1 MGAADIDHLEVEIEA
16 SAVKANRALDALVS
30 KLEKL
35 SSSVGKINGS
45 DLTGFANGIEKICKA
60 SSGMSNIKT
69 SDFTRLSSNI
79 QKIASINTASINA
92 TSSALGVMAK
102 QLSSFSAA
110 STNASAISE
119 FAKNISK
126 LGNKGVTSAMANMP
140 KFATAFNQMMVTISK
155 APQMSK
161 NIIDM
166 TNALANLA
174 QGLKGTQSAAS
185 QTGGSASK
193 LSKVLNTLTTST
205 QKSGRSFKSFSQIAG
220 SFYANFFMIAR
231 GIQKAWKSVTSSMD
245 YVETFNYWNVAI
257 DKIGTEFGKQFEQYG
272 YDSAEAYANSFSE
285 RIKSLT
291 LKMTGYSIGDS
302 GDLTLTGNKNLGLDP
317 EQLMNYQAKIVSVT
331 NAVGLCGET
340 STNTAKAL
348 SMLAAD
354 MSSYTN
360 EDLSSVMTNFQ
371 SGLIGQ
377 SRALYKF
384 GIDIT
389 NATLQQY
396 AYNLGVT
403 KSLSAMTQAEK
414 MQLRLIAILDQSKV
428 AWGDQANTLGSVA
441 NQYRITKQQISNL
454 ARTIGNL
461 FLPIVKNVLPV
472 INAMVMALNR
482 LFTTLGFHF
491 FGSNWLKDLQDG
503 TSKGYGS
510 GLEDLGDDA
519 DDAADSLG
527 NAANAAKKLKDVT
540 LGIDELNINDPTSGS
555 GSSSGSGSGA
565 GGGVDL
571 SGAIADALKDYET
584 VWDKAFAESENKA
597 QKIADAI
604 CSAFKRGDYEGIGTY
619 ISNGISSALEKINW
633 ESVYGVA
640 RDFGTGLA
648 QFLNGLITPRLF
660 GDVGMTIAG
669 ALNTAIYTAL
679 SFGEAFDWKNLG
691 NSIASGINN
700 FFSTFDFKAAGKA
713 LNTFV
718 KGLKDAIKEAIK
730 KVKWKDVFDGIKDF
744 LSELDVDTVAILI
757 GAFALKYAGKV
768 LTSTLF
774 KETIASLIAN
784 KFAGAFGASS
794 VTSMLSYI
802 IPITV
807 SLAVGIASVKIGKDS
822 LDKANDEFKKSL
834 ESESFSDGFSTG
846 VKTTLN
852 PFGWIDAIGGGIISG
867 QPDLEWLKDMP
878 NQEDYKNLDDYN
890 KALDNF
896 NKNLEETNGQFSG
909 GFSLKEWVDEW
920 KALNGLDDV
929 DLHAEVVLPNLQDK
943 VRELKDNLNE
953 AWGNFKF
960 NLSVEIDNI
969 KEKLSQK
976 WGEAQQYAED
986 NIFPWFTKEKWV
998 EIGNGIKDGLSEKW
1012 NEFST
1017 WWSETGIVVWWDE
1030 NVAPWFT
1037 KEKWNELG
1045 DNVKNGLSEKW
1056 NEFDTWWTGTGF
1068 YKWWNS
1074 DVTPWFTKEKW
1085 ATFGTN
1091 IKNSLSDKWNEF
1103 SNWWENT
1110 GFYKWWN
1117 DRVKPKFTK
1126 ERWTFSGIKD
1136 GIEQAFNNAIAGAKQ
1151 IWNRFANWINDKLSF
1166 SWNAVVVAGREL
1178 VPAGNINLGRIPT
1191 FAEGGFPETGQLFMA
1206 RENGIN
1212 EMVGQIG
1219 NRNAVVNNDQIVE
1232 AVSIGVSQG
1241 VADAVGQILSPYLS
1255 QIAQNTREV
1264 ADKDMSV
1271 NIGDRD
1277 IARANIRGQ
1286 RAMGLTLR
1294 TT

>member
-1 MGAADIDHLEVEIEA
+1 MGAADIDRLEVEIEA
-16 SAVKANRALDALVS
+16 SAVKANRALDAFIS

-126 LGNKGVTSAMANMP
+126 LGNKGVTNAMANMP
-140 KFATAFNQMMVTISK
+140 KFATAFNQMMTTISK

-193 LSKVLNTLTTST
+193 LSKLFNTLTTST
-205 QKSGRSFKSFSQIAG
+205 QKSGRSFKSFAQIAG

-231 GIQKAWKSVTSSMD
+231 GIQKAWKSVMSSMD

-272 YDSAEAYANSFSE
+272 YDSAEAYANSFSD

-403 KSLSAMTQAEK
+403 KSLSAMSQSEK

-461 FLPIVKNVLPV
+461 LLPIVKNVLPV
-472 INAMVMALNR
+472 VNAMVMALNR

-503 TSKGYGS
+503 TSKGYGT
-510 GLEDLGDDA
+510 GLEDLGEDA
-519 DDAADSLG
+519 DDAAGSLG
-527 NAANAAKKLKDVT
+527 SAANAAKKLKDVT

-555 GSSSGSGSGA
+555 GSSGSGSGA
-565 GGGVDL
+565 GGGIDL

-633 ESVYGVA
+633 GSVYSVA
-640 RDFGTGLA
+640 NNFGAGFA
-648 QFLNGLITPRLF
+648 QFLNGLITPMLF
-660 GDVGMTIAG
+660 GDVGTTIAG

-679 SFGEAFDWKNLG
+679 SFGEEFDWTNLG
-691 NSIASGINN
+691 DSIASGINN
-700 FFSTFDFKAAGKA
+700 FFSTFDFASAADTVNTWAKGLFETVKAAVANIDWWEVYSGINDFLKNIDISTVAIVIGALTIKKIGSIIIEAHIFKAIASVIGAGISSSIAAVISSKLGLDIAKGAGLSTAFLELGKRMGNTFMAGFKA
-713 LNTFV
+713 LFGSEAATSALAFINPIIIAITGITSVIGGAITAVVNFFAMWKDGFSWLNEALMGLGIGIAAIGAVILGVSAPIAGIVAVAVAAAATVAIAV
-718 KGLKDAIKEAIK
+718 KGHWSEI
-730 KVKWKDVFDGIKDF
+730 KDVFSKAASWFNDNVVSPIASFFKGLWDNVSGYFKNLWSDITGIWQTASGWYSDNVIEPIVSFFSGLATRIQQLFEGLWLVVQAVWMVASSWFNENVTTPIVNYFKGLWEKVSGYFSQLWNNVKGIWLVASGWFNNTVVVPVANYFKGLWEKVGGYFSTLWEDVKSVWSKVSDWFSNNVIQPIERLFSNLWLGIKRG
-744 LSELDVDTVAILI
+744 LI
-757 GAFALKYAGKV
+757 G
-768 LTSTLF
+768 
-774 KETIASLIAN
+774 TINA
-784 KFAGAFGASS
+784 
-794 VTSMLSYI
+794 
-802 IPITV
+802 
-807 SLAVGIASVKIGKDS
+807 
-822 LDKANDEFKKSL
+822 
-834 ESESFSDGFSTG
+834 
-846 VKTTLN
+846 
-852 PFGWIDAIGGGIISG
+852 AIGGIESGINSIVNGVNSIISG
-867 QPDLEWLKDMP
+867 FNRVAAWGASVVG
-878 NQEDYKNLDDYN
+878 KNY
-890 KALDNF
+890 
-896 NKNLEETNGQFSG
+896 G
-909 GFSLKEWVDEW
+909 G
-920 KALNGLDDV
+920 V
-929 DLHAEVVLPNLQDK
+929 DLV
-943 VRELKDNLNE
+943 
-953 AWGNFKF
+953 
-960 NLSVEIDNI
+960 
-969 KEKLSQK
+969 
-976 WGEAQQYAED
+976 
-986 NIFPWFTKEKWV
+986 
-998 EIGNGIKDGLSEKW
+998 
-1012 NEFST
+1012 
-1017 WWSETGIVVWWDE
+1017 
-1030 NVAPWFT
+1030 
-1037 KEKWNELG
+1037 
-1045 DNVKNGLSEKW
+1045 
-1056 NEFDTWWTGTGF
+1056 
-1068 YKWWNS
+1068 S
-1074 DVTPWFTKEKW
+1074 DV
-1085 ATFGTN
+1085 
-1091 IKNSLSDKWNEF
+1091 
-1103 SNWWENT
+1103 
-1110 GFYKWWN
+1110 
-1117 DRVKPKFTK
+1117 
-1126 ERWTFSGIKD
+1126 
-1136 GIEQAFNNAIAGAKQ
+1136 
-1151 IWNRFANWINDKLSF
+1151 SF
-1166 SWNAVVVAGREL
+1166 
-1178 VPAGNINLGRIPT
+1178 GRIPMY
-1191 FAEGGFPETGQLFMA
+1191 ADGGLPETGQLFIA
-1206 RENGIN
+1206 REKGLN
-1212 EMVGQIG
+1212 EYVGHIG
-1219 NRNAVVNNDQIVE
+1219 NQPVVANNDQIVQS
-1232 AVSIGVSQG
+1232 VSMG
-1241 VADAVGQILSPYLS
+1241 VAEGVASAVEQILAPYLA
-1255 QIAQNTREV
+1255 QIVQNTREA

>member
-1 MGAADIDHLEVEIEA
+1 MGAADIDRLEVEIEA
-16 SAVKANRALDALVS
+16 SAVKANRALDAFIS

-69 SDFTRLSSNI
+69 SDFTRLSKNI
-79 QKIASINTASINA
+79 EKIASINTASINA

-140 KFATAFNQMMVTISK
+140 KFATAFNQMMTTISK

-193 LSKVLNTLTTST
+193 LSRLLNTLTAST
-205 QKSGRSFKSFSQIAG
+205 QKSGRSFKSFAQIAG
-220 SFYANFFMIAR
+220 SFYANFFMVAR
-231 GIQKAWKSVTSSMD
+231 GIQKAWKSVMSSMD

-272 YDSAEAYANSFSE
+272 YDSAEAYANSFAG
-285 RIKSLT
+285 RLKTLT
-291 LKMTGYSIGDS
+291 LKMTGYEIGDV
-302 GDLTLTGNKNLGLDP
+302 GDLSLTGNKNLGLDP

-461 FLPIVKNVLPV
+461 LLPIVKNVLPV
-472 INAMVMALNR
+472 VNAMVMALNR

-503 TSKGYGS
+503 TSKGYGT
-510 GLEDLGDDA
+510 GLEDLGEDA

-527 NAANAAKKLKDVT
+527 SAANAAKKLKDVT

-555 GSSSGSGSGA
+555 DSSGSGSGA

-633 ESVYGVA
+633 GSVYGVA
-640 RDFGTGLA
+640 SNFGTGFA

-660 GDVGMTIAG
+660 GNVGMTIAG

-679 SFGEAFDWKNLG
+679 SFGETFDWNNLG
-691 NSIASGINN
+691 ESIASGIND
-700 FFSTFDFKAAGKA
+700 FFSTFDFTSAAETVNTWAKGLFETVKAAVA
-713 LNTFV
+713 NIDWWEV
-718 KGLKDAIKEAIK
+718 YS
-730 KVKWKDVFDGIKDF
+730 GINDF
-744 LSELDVDTVAILI
+744 FKNIDISTVAIVIGALTIKKIGKVVLANGIIKSIGSLI
-757 GAFALKYAGKV
+757 GALIHDVPIAISGIKILSAGG
-768 LTSTLF
+768 LL
-774 KETIASLIAN
+774 KETGIFTKLANAIALAAGGAGTLHESLIAI
-784 KFAGAFGASS
+784 FGTVSTIIAG
-794 VTSMLSYI
+794 VTSVI
-802 IPITV
+802 GGAITAV
-807 SLAVGIASVKIGKDS
+807 VNFFAMWKDGFSWLNEILMNVGIAIAAIGAVILGVAAAPAAIAAAVVAAVATIAVVVKEHWTEICDTFSKAGKWFGTNVITPITTFFQNLWENVSGYFNNLWSDISGVWKSVSGW
-822 LDKANDEFKKSL
+822 
-834 ESESFSDGFSTG
+834 FSDNVIEPIVSFFTGLATRVQQIFEGLWIIIQAVWCVVSTVFDTLIVQPIANLISNLSSLISTVANTVWGIIKGIWGIVAG
-846 VKTTLN
+846 VFTTYVATPISNIVTTLSKT
-852 PFGWIDAIGGGIISG
+852 IKTI
-867 QPDLEWLKDMP
+867 
-878 NQEDYKNLDDYN
+878 
-890 KALDNF
+890 
-896 NKNLEETNGQFSG
+896 
-909 GFSLKEWVDEW
+909 
-920 KALNGLDDV
+920 
-929 DLHAEVVLPNLQDK
+929 
-943 VRELKDNLNE
+943 
-953 AWGNFKF
+953 
-960 NLSVEIDNI
+960 LST
-969 KEKLSQK
+969 L
-976 WGEAQQYAED
+976 W
-986 NIFPWFTKEKWV
+986 
-998 EIGNGIKDGLSEKW
+998 NGIKSVM
-1012 NEFST
+1012 ST
-1017 WWSETGIVVWWDE
+1017 AANIVSSYV
-1030 NVAPWFT
+1030 
-1037 KEKWNELG
+1037 
-1045 DNVKNGLSEKW
+1045 
-1056 NEFDTWWTGTGF
+1056 
-1068 YKWWNS
+1068 
-1074 DVTPWFTKEKW
+1074 VTPIEKAFNLLW
-1085 ATFGTN
+1085 KAISAGVVGAMNSVIARIESTINWIIDGVNN
-1091 IKNSLSDKWNEF
+1091 IIGKFNTVVSFAAKITG
-1103 SNWWENT
+1103 SNW
-1110 GFYKWWN
+1110 GGV
-1117 DRVKPKFTK
+1117 DLVP
-1126 ERWTFSGIKD
+1126 GIK
-1136 GIEQAFNNAIAGAKQ
+1136 IP
-1151 IWNRFANWINDKLSF
+1151 RFAD
-1166 SWNAVVVAGREL
+1166 
-1178 VPAGNINLGRIPT
+1178 
-1191 FAEGGFPETGQLFMA
+1191 GGFPETGELFMA
-1206 RENGIN
+1206 RENGLN
-1212 EMVGQIG
+1212 ELVGRIG
-1219 NRNAVVNNDQIVE
+1219 NHHAVANNDQIV
-1232 AVSIGVSQG
+1232 AGITSGVYQ
-1241 VADAVGQILSPYLS
+1241 ANEE
-1255 QIAQNTREV
+1255 QNALLREQNSLLRQLLE
-1264 ADKDMSV
+1264 KDMSV
-1271 NIGDRD
+1271 NLGDRD
-1277 IARANIRGQ
+1277 IARANVRGQ

>member
-1 MGAADIDHLEVEIEA
+1 MGAADIDRLEVEIEA
-16 SAVKANRALDALVS
+16 SAVKANRALDAFIS

-60 SSGMSNIKT
+60 SSGMSNINT
-69 SDFTRLSSNI
+69 SDFTSLSENI
-79 QKIASINTASINA
+79 KKIASINTASINS
-92 TSSALGVMAK
+92 TSSALGMMAK
-102 QLSSFSAA
+102 QLSSFNAV

-126 LGNKGVTSAMANMP
+126 LGNKGVTNAMANMP
-140 KFATAFNQMMVTISK
+140 KFATAFDQMMTTISK

-193 LSKVLNTLTTST
+193 LSKLFNTLTAST
-205 QKSGRSFKSFSQIAG
+205 QKSGRSFKSFAQIAG

-231 GIQKAWKSVTSSMD
+231 GIQKAWKSVMSSMD

-272 YDSAEAYANSFSE
+272 YDSAEAYANSFSD

-302 GDLTLTGNKNLGLDP
+302 GDLSLTGNKNLGLDP

-461 FLPIVKNVLPV
+461 LLPIVKNVLPV

-503 TSKGYGS
+503 TSKGYGT
-510 GLEDLGDDA
+510 GLEDLGEDA

-527 NAANAAKKLKDVT
+527 SAANAAKKLKDVT

-555 GSSSGSGSGA
+555 GSSGSGSGA

-633 ESVYGVA
+633 GSVYGVA
-640 RDFGTGLA
+640 NNFGTGFA

-679 SFGEAFDWKNLG
+679 SFGETFDWNNLG
-691 NSIASGINN
+691 DSIAEGINK
-700 FFSTFDFKAAGKA
+700 FFSTFDFASAAEAVNTWAKGLFGTVKAAVANIDWWEVYSGINDFFK
-713 LNTFV
+713 N
-718 KGLKDAIKEAIK
+718 I
-730 KVKWKDVFDGIKDF
+730 DV
-744 LSELDVDTVAILI
+744 STVAIVI
-757 GAFALKYAGKV
+757 GA
-768 LTSTLF
+768 LTIKKIGSIIIEAHIF
-774 KETIASLIAN
+774 KTIASVIGAEISSSIAAVISSKLGLDIAKGSGLSTAFLELGKRMGSTFMKGFKALFGSEASTSALASIN
-784 KFAGAFGASS
+784 PIITAITGITSIIGGAITAVVNFFAMWKDGFSWLNEILMNVGIAIAAIGAVILGVAAAPAAIAAAVVAAVATIAIVVKEHWSEICDTFSKAGEWFGTNVITPITTYFQDLWKNVSGYFNNLWSDISGIWKS
-794 VTSMLSYI
+794 VSGWFSDNVIEPIVSFFTGLATRVQQIFEGLWI
-802 IPITV
+802 IIQAVWITV
-807 SLAVGIASVKIGKDS
+807 SEIFNTYVVTPIMELVQTLSDVITTIANVLWQTIQ
-822 LDKANDEFKKSL
+822 
-834 ESESFSDGFSTG
+834 
-846 VKTTLN
+846 TT
-852 PFGWIDAIGGGIISG
+852 WGIIAG
-867 QPDLEWLKDMP
+867 VFQT
-878 NQEDYKNLDDYN
+878 Y
-890 KALDNF
+890 
-896 NKNLEETNGQFSG
+896 
-909 GFSLKEWVDEW
+909 
-920 KALNGLDDV
+920 
-929 DLHAEVVLPNLQDK
+929 VVTPISNIIQTMCTTIK
-943 VRELKDNLNE
+943 TV
-953 AWGNFKF
+953 
-960 NLSVEIDNI
+960 LST
-969 KEKLSQK
+969 L
-976 WGEAQQYAED
+976 W
-986 NIFPWFTKEKWV
+986 
-998 EIGNGIKDGLSEKW
+998 NGIKSIMLTVS
-1012 NEFST
+1012 
-1017 WWSETGIVVWWDE
+1017 GIVTTYVIT
-1030 NVAPWFT
+1030 P
-1037 KEKWNELG
+1037 
-1045 DNVKNGLSEKW
+1045 
-1056 NEFDTWWTGTGF
+1056 
-1068 YKWWNS
+1068 
-1074 DVTPWFTKEKW
+1074 VTNAF
-1085 ATFGTN
+1085 
-1091 IKNSLSDKWNEF
+1091 NSLWSAIKAGVVGAMNSVIAGIE
-1103 SNWWENT
+1103 SAINWI
-1110 GFYKWWN
+1110 
-1117 DRVKPKFTK
+1117 V
-1126 ERWTFSGIKD
+1126 D
-1136 GIEQAFNNAIAGAKQ
+1136 GINKIIGGFNKVVSWAAK
-1151 IWNRFANWINDKLSF
+1151 
-1166 SWNAVVVAGREL
+1166 VAEVDWGGVDL
-1178 VPAGNINLGRIPT
+1178 VPNVSLGRISMY
-1191 FAEGGFPETGQLFMA
+1191 ADGGLPETGELFVA
-1206 RENGIN
+1206 RENGLN

-1219 NRNAVVNNDQIVE
+1219 NHHAVANNDQIV
-1232 AVSIGVSQG
+1232 AGITSGVYQ
-1241 VADAVGQILSPYLS
+1241 ANEE
-1255 QIAQNTREV
+1255 QNALLREQNSLLRQLLE
-1264 ADKDMSV
+1264 KDMSV

-1286 RAMGLTLR
+1286 RAMGLILK

>member
-1 MGAADIDHLEVEIEA
+1 MGAADIDRLEVEVEA
-16 SAVKANRALDALVS
+16 SAVKANRALDAFIS

-60 SSGMSNIKT
+60 SSGMSDIKPNNFNKLAESVKTISGMSSIGMVKTALNMRIFASGMNKIGTISQNAKDLGNVANNIAK
-69 SDFTRLSSNI
+69 
-79 QKIASINTASINA
+79 
-92 TSSALGVMAK
+92 LGG
-102 QLSSFSAA
+102 
-110 STNASAISE
+110 
-119 FAKNISK
+119 KNIEK
-126 LGNKGVTSAMANMP
+126 AIDNMP
-140 KFATAFNQMMVTISK
+140 KFATALNQMMTTISK

-193 LSKVLNTLTTST
+193 LSKVLNTLTAST
-205 QKSGRSFKSFSQIAG
+205 QKSGRSFKSLVQIAG
-220 SFYANFFMIAR
+220 SFYANFFMVAR
-231 GIQKAWKSVTSSMD
+231 GIQKAWKSVMSSMD

-272 YDSAEAYANSFSE
+272 YDSAEAYANSFAG
-285 RIKSLT
+285 RLKTLT
-291 LKMTGYSIGDS
+291 LKMTGYEIGDV
-302 GDLTLTGNKNLGLDP
+302 GDLSLTGNKNLGLDP

-360 EDLSSVMTNFQ
+360 GDLSSVMTNFQ

-403 KSLSAMTQAEK
+403 KSLSAMSQAEK

-461 FLPIVKNVLPV
+461 LLPIVKNVLPV
-472 INAMVMALNR
+472 VNAMVMALNR

-503 TSKGYGS
+503 TSKGYGT
-510 GLEDLGDDA
+510 GLEDLGEDA

-527 NAANAAKKLKDVT
+527 SAANAAKKLKDVT

-555 GSSSGSGSGA
+555 GSSGSGSGA

-619 ISNGISSALEKINW
+619 ISNGISSALEKIDW

-660 GDVGMTIAG
+660 GNVGMTIAG

-679 SFGEAFDWKNLG
+679 SFGETFDFANLG
-691 NSIASGINN
+691 QSIASGIND
-700 FFSTFDFKAAGKA
+700 FFSTFDFASAAETF
-713 LNTFV
+713 NTWA
-718 KGLKDAIKEAIK
+718 KGLFET
-730 KVKWKDVFDGIKDF
+730 VKTAVANIDWWEVYSGINDF
-744 LSELDVDTVAILI
+744 FKNIDISTVAIII
-757 GAFALKYAGKV
+757 GA
-768 LTSTLF
+768 LTIKKIGSIIIEAHIF
-774 KETIASLIAN
+774 KTIASVIGAEISSSIAAVISSKLGLDIAKGAGLSTAFLELGKRMGN
-784 KFAGAFGASS
+784 TFMKGFKALFGSEAATSALASINPIITAITGITSIIGGAITAVVNFFAMWKDGFSWLNEIL
-794 VTSMLSYI
+794 MN
-802 IPITV
+802 
-807 SLAVGIASVKIGKDS
+807 VGIAIAAIGAVILGVAAAPAAIAAAVVAAVATIAVVVKEHWSEICDTFSKVGEWFGTNVITPITTYFQDLWKNVSGYFSNLWSDISGIWQSVSGW
-822 LDKANDEFKKSL
+822 
-834 ESESFSDGFSTG
+834 FSDNVIEPIVSFFTG
-846 VKTTLN
+846 LATRVQQIFEGLWIIIQAVWIIVSDIFNTYIVTPIAELVQTLSDGIATIAN
-852 PFGWIDAIGGGIISG
+852 ALWQTIQETWGIISG
-867 QPDLEWLKDMP
+867 VFQTYVATPISNIIQTMCTTIK
-878 NQEDYKNLDDYN
+878 
-890 KALDNF
+890 
-896 NKNLEETNGQFSG
+896 TI
-909 GFSLKEWVDEW
+909 
-920 KALNGLDDV
+920 
-929 DLHAEVVLPNLQDK
+929 
-943 VRELKDNLNE
+943 
-953 AWGNFKF
+953 
-960 NLSVEIDNI
+960 LST
-969 KEKLSQK
+969 L
-976 WGEAQQYAED
+976 W
-986 NIFPWFTKEKWV
+986 
-998 EIGNGIKDGLSEKW
+998 NGIKSIMLTVS
-1012 NEFST
+1012 
-1017 WWSETGIVVWWDE
+1017 GIVKTYVIT
-1030 NVAPWFT
+1030 P
-1037 KEKWNELG
+1037 
-1045 DNVKNGLSEKW
+1045 
-1056 NEFDTWWTGTGF
+1056 
-1068 YKWWNS
+1068 
-1074 DVTPWFTKEKW
+1074 VTNAF
-1085 ATFGTN
+1085 
-1091 IKNSLSDKWNEF
+1091 NSLWNA
-1103 SNWWENT
+1103 
-1110 GFYKWWN
+1110 
-1117 DRVKPKFTK
+1117 
-1126 ERWTFSGIKD
+1126 IKAGVVGAMNAVIA
-1136 GIEQAFNNAIAGAKQ
+1136 GIESAI
-1151 IWNRFANWINDKLSF
+1151 NWIVNGINTIIGGFNKVV
-1166 SWNAVVVAGREL
+1166 SWAAKVAEVDWGGVDL
-1178 VPAGNINLGRIPT
+1178 VPNVSLGRISMY
-1191 FAEGGFPETGQLFMA
+1191 ADGGLPETGELFMA
-1206 RENGIN
+1206 RENGLN
-1212 EMVGQIG
+1212 EMVGRIG
-1219 NRNAVVNNDQIVE
+1219 NRNTVANNDQIVE

-1271 NIGDRD
+1271 NIGDKD

-1286 RAMGLTLR
+1286 RAMGLMLR

>member
-1 MGAADIDHLEVEIEA
+1 MGAADIDRLEVEIEA
-16 SAVKANRALDALVS
+16 SAVKANRALDAFIS

-205 QKSGRSFKSFSQIAG
+205 QKSGRSFKSFAQIAG

-231 GIQKAWKSVTSSMD
+231 GIQKAWKSVMSSMD

-272 YDSAEAYANSFSE
+272 YDSAEAYANSFAG
-285 RIKSLT
+285 RLKTLT
-291 LKMTGYSIGDS
+291 LKMTGYEIGDV
-302 GDLTLTGNKNLGLDP
+302 GDLSLTGNKNLGLDP

-340 STNTAKAL
+340 STNTAKTL

-461 FLPIVKNVLPV
+461 LLPIVKNVLPV

-503 TSKGYGS
+503 TSKGYGT
-510 GLEDLGDDA
+510 GLEDLGEDA
-519 DDAADSLG
+519 DNAADSLG
-527 NAANAAKKLKDVT
+527 SAANAAKKLKDVT

-555 GSSSGSGSGA
+555 GSSGSGSGA

-633 ESVYGVA
+633 GSVYGVA
-640 RDFGTGLA
+640 RDFGSGFA

-660 GDVGMTIAG
+660 GNVGTTIAG

-679 SFGEAFDWKNLG
+679 SFGETFDFANLG
-691 NSIASGINN
+691 QSIASGINN
-700 FFSTFDFKAAGKA
+700 FFSTFDFASAAETVNTWAKGLFETVKAAVANIDWWEVYSGINDFFK
-713 LNTFV
+713 N
-718 KGLKDAIKEAIK
+718 I
-730 KVKWKDVFDGIKDF
+730 DV
-744 LSELDVDTVAILI
+744 STVAIII
-757 GAFALKYAGKV
+757 GA
-768 LTSTLF
+768 LTIKKIGSIIIEAHIF
-774 KETIASLIAN
+774 KTIASVIGAEISSSIAAVISSKLGLDIAKGAGLSTAFLELGKRMGN
-784 KFAGAFGASS
+784 TFMAGFKALFGSEAATSALAFINPIITAITGITSIIGGAITAVVNFFAMWKDGFSWLNEILMNVGIAIAAIGAVILGVAAAPAAIAAAVVAAVATIAIVVKEHWSEICDTFSKAAEWFGTNVITPITTYFQDLWKNVSGYFSNLWSDISGIWQS
-794 VTSMLSYI
+794 VSGWFSDNVIEPIVSFFTGLATRVQQIFEGLWI
-802 IPITV
+802 IIQAVWITV
-807 SLAVGIASVKIGKDS
+807 SEIFNTYVVTPIMELVQTLSDVITTIANVLWQTIQ
-822 LDKANDEFKKSL
+822 
-834 ESESFSDGFSTG
+834 
-846 VKTTLN
+846 TT
-852 PFGWIDAIGGGIISG
+852 WGIIAG
-867 QPDLEWLKDMP
+867 VFQT
-878 NQEDYKNLDDYN
+878 Y
-890 KALDNF
+890 
-896 NKNLEETNGQFSG
+896 
-909 GFSLKEWVDEW
+909 
-920 KALNGLDDV
+920 
-929 DLHAEVVLPNLQDK
+929 VVTPISNIIQTMCTTIK
-943 VRELKDNLNE
+943 TV
-953 AWGNFKF
+953 
-960 NLSVEIDNI
+960 LST
-969 KEKLSQK
+969 L
-976 WGEAQQYAED
+976 W
-986 NIFPWFTKEKWV
+986 
-998 EIGNGIKDGLSEKW
+998 NGIKSIMLTVS
-1012 NEFST
+1012 
-1017 WWSETGIVVWWDE
+1017 GIVTTYVIT
-1030 NVAPWFT
+1030 P
-1037 KEKWNELG
+1037 
-1045 DNVKNGLSEKW
+1045 
-1056 NEFDTWWTGTGF
+1056 
-1068 YKWWNS
+1068 
-1074 DVTPWFTKEKW
+1074 VTNAF
-1085 ATFGTN
+1085 
-1091 IKNSLSDKWNEF
+1091 NSLWNAIK
-1103 SNWWENT
+1103 T
-1110 GFYKWWN
+1110 GVVGAMN
-1117 DRVKPKFTK
+1117 AV
-1126 ERWTFSGIKD
+1126 IA
-1136 GIEQAFNNAIAGAKQ
+1136 GIESAI
-1151 IWNRFANWINDKLSF
+1151 NWIVNGINTIIGGFNKVV
-1166 SWNAVVVAGREL
+1166 SWAAKVAEVDWGGVDL
-1178 VPAGNINLGRIPT
+1178 VPNVSLGRISMY
-1191 FAEGGFPETGQLFMA
+1191 ADGGLPETGELFMA
-1206 RENGIN
+1206 RENGLN
-1212 EMVGQIG
+1212 EMVGRIG
-1219 NRNAVVNNDQIVE
+1219 NHHAVANNDQIV
-1232 AVSIGVSQG
+1232 AGITSGVYQ
-1241 VADAVGQILSPYLS
+1241 ANEE
-1255 QIAQNTREV
+1255 QNALLREQNSLLRQLLE
-1264 ADKDMSV
+1264 KDMSV
-1271 NIGDRD
+1271 NLGDRD

>member
-1 MGAADIDHLEVEIEA
+1 MGAADIDRLEVEIEA
-16 SAVKANRALDALVS
+16 SAVKANRALDAFIS

-140 KFATAFNQMMVTISK
+140 KFATAFNQMMTTISK

-193 LSKVLNTLTTST
+193 LSRLFNTLTAST
-205 QKSGRSFKSFSQIAG
+205 QKSGRSFKSFAQIAG
-220 SFYANFFMIAR
+220 SFYANFFMVAR
-231 GIQKAWKSVTSSMD
+231 GIQKAWKAVMSSMD

-272 YDSAEAYANSFSE
+272 YDSAEAYANSFAG
-285 RIKSLT
+285 RLKTLT
-291 LKMTGYSIGDS
+291 LKMTGYEIGDV
-302 GDLTLTGNKNLGLDP
+302 GDLSLTGNKNLGLDP

-461 FLPIVKNVLPV
+461 LLPIVKNVLPV

-503 TSKGYGS
+503 TSKGYGT

-527 NAANAAKKLKDVT
+527 SAANAAKKLKDVT

-555 GSSSGSGSGA
+555 GSSGSGSGA

-597 QKIADAI
+597 QKIADTI

-633 ESVYGVA
+633 GSVYGVA
-640 RDFGTGLA
+640 NNFGTGFA

-660 GDVGMTIAG
+660 GDVGMTIAS
-669 ALNTAIYTAL
+669 ALNTAIYAAL
-679 SFGEAFDWKNLG
+679 SFGETFDWNNLG
-691 NSIASGINN
+691 DSIAEGINT

-757 GAFALKYAGKV
+757 GAFTLKYAGKV

-807 SLAVGIASVKIGKDS
+807 SLAVGIASVKVGKDS
-822 LDKANDEFKKSL
+822 LDKANDDFKKSL
-834 ESESFSDGFSTG
+834 ESGSFSDGFSTG

-909 GFSLKEWVDEW
+909 GFSLKEWIDEW

-929 DLHAEVVLPNLQDK
+929 DLHAEVVLPNLQEK
-943 VRELKDNLNE
+943 IRELKDNLNE

-1012 NEFST
+1012 IEFST

-1056 NEFDTWWTGTGF
+1056 EEFDTWWTDTGF

-1074 DVTPWFTKEKW
+1074 DVAPWFTKEKW
-1085 ATFGTN
+1085 STFGTN
-1091 IKNSLSDKWNEF
+1091 IKDGLSGKWNEF

-1117 DRVKPKFTK
+1117 ERVKPKFTK
-1126 ERWTFSGIKD
+1126 ERWTFNGIKD

-1151 IWNRFANWINDKLSF
+1151 IWNNFANWVNDKLSF
-1166 SWNAVVVAGREL
+1166 SWNAVVIAGREL
-1178 VPAGNINLGRIPT
+1178 VPAGSINLGRIPT
-1191 FAEGGFPETGQLFMA
+1191 FETGGFPETGQLFMA
-1206 RENGIN
+1206 RENGLN
-1212 EMVGQIG
+1212 EMVGRIG
-1219 NRNAVVNNDQIVE
+1219 NRNAVANNDQIVE

-1271 NIGDRD
+1271 NIGDKD

>member
-1 MGAADIDHLEVEIEA
+1 MGAADIDRLEVEVEA
-16 SAVKANRALDALVS
+16 SAVKANRALDTLVS

-193 LSKVLNTLTTST
+193 LSKVFNTLTTST
-205 QKSGRSFKSFSQIAG
+205 QKSGRSFKSFAQIAG
-220 SFYANFFMIAR
+220 SFYANFFMVAR
-231 GIQKAWKSVTSSMD
+231 GIQKAWKAVMSSMD

-272 YDSAEAYANSFSE
+272 YDSAEAYANSFSD
-285 RIKSLT
+285 RLKSLT
-291 LKMTGYSIGDS
+291 LKMTGYQIGDS
-302 GDLTLTGNKNLGLDP
+302 GDLSLTGNKNLGLDP

-461 FLPIVKNVLPV
+461 LLPIVKNVLPV

-503 TSKGYGS
+503 TSKGYGT
-510 GLEDLGDDA
+510 GLEDLGEDA

-527 NAANAAKKLKDVT
+527 NAANTAKKLKDYVSS
-540 LGIDELNINDPTSGS
+540 IDELNINDPTSGS

-669 ALNTAIYTAL
+669 ALNTAIYAAL
-679 SFGEAFDWKNLG
+679 AFGETFDFTNLG
-691 NSIASGINN
+691 RSIASGINN

-730 KVKWKDVFDGIKDF
+730 KLKWKDVFDGIKDF
-744 LSELDVDTVAILI
+744 LSELDIDTVAILI
-757 GAFALKYAGKV
+757 GAFTLKYAGKV

-822 LDKANDEFKKSL
+822 LDKANEEFKKSL
-834 ESESFSDGFSTG
+834 ESGSFSDGFSTG

-929 DLHAEVVLPNLQDK
+929 DLHAEVVLPNLQEKIRD
-943 VRELKDNLNE
+943 LKDNLNE

-1085 ATFGTN
+1085 STFGTN
-1091 IKNSLSDKWNEF
+1091 IKDGLSGKWNEF

-1117 DRVKPKFTK
+1117 ERVKPKFTK
-1126 ERWTFSGIKD
+1126 ERWTFNGIKD

-1151 IWNRFANWINDKLSF
+1151 IWNNFANWVNDKLSF

-1271 NIGDRD
+1271 NIGDKD
-1277 IARANIRGQ
+1277 IARASIRGQ

>member
-1 MGAADIDHLEVEIEA
+1 MGAADIDRLEVEIEA

-45 DLTGFANGIEKICKA
+45 DLAGFANGIEKICKA

-174 QGLKGTQSAAS
+174 QGLKGTQSVAS

-205 QKSGRSFKSFSQIAG
+205 QKSGRSFKSFAQIAG

-231 GIQKAWKSVTSSMD
+231 GIQKAWKSVMSSMD

-272 YDSAEAYANSFSE
+272 YDSAEAYANSFSD

-302 GDLTLTGNKNLGLDP
+302 GDLTLTDNKTLGLDP

-441 NQYRITKQQISNL
+441 NQYRIMKQQISNL

-461 FLPIVKNVLPV
+461 FLPIIKNVLPV

-503 TSKGYGS
+503 TSKGYGT
-510 GLEDLGDDA
+510 GLEDLGEDA

-527 NAANAAKKLKDVT
+527 SAANAAKKLKDVT

-555 GSSSGSGSGA
+555 GSSGSGSGA

-633 ESVYGVA
+633 GSVYGVA
-640 RDFGTGLA
+640 SNFGTGFA
-648 QFLNGLITPRLF
+648 EFLNGLITPRLF
-660 GDVGMTIAG
+660 GNVGMTIAG

-679 SFGEAFDWKNLG
+679 SFGEAFDFANLG
-691 NSIASGINN
+691 QSIASGINN
-700 FFSTFDFKAAGKA
+700 FFSTFDFSSAAETV
-713 LNTFV
+713 NTWA
-718 KGLKDAIKEAIK
+718 KGLFET
-730 KVKWKDVFDGIKDF
+730 VKTAVANIDWWEVYSGINDF
-744 LSELDVDTVAILI
+744 FKNIDISTVAIVI
-757 GAFALKYAGKV
+757 GA
-768 LTSTLF
+768 LTIKKIGSIIIEAHIF
-774 KETIASLIAN
+774 KTIASVIGAEISSSIAAVISSKLGLDIAKGAGLSTAFLELGKRMGN
-784 KFAGAFGASS
+784 TFMAGFKALFGSEAATSALAFINPIITAITGITSIIGGAITAVVNFFAMWKDGFSWLNEIL
-794 VTSMLSYI
+794 MN
-802 IPITV
+802 
-807 SLAVGIASVKIGKDS
+807 VGIAIAAIGAVILGVAAAPAAIAAAVVAAVATIAIVVKEHWSEICDTFSKAGEWFGTNVITPITTYFQDLWKNVSGYFNNLWSDISGIWQSVSGW
-822 LDKANDEFKKSL
+822 
-834 ESESFSDGFSTG
+834 FSDNVIEPIVSFFTG
-846 VKTTLN
+846 LATRVQQIFEGLWIIIQAVWIIVSDIFNTYIVTPIAELVQTLSDGITTIANAL
-852 PFGWIDAIGGGIISG
+852 WQTIQETWGIISG
-867 QPDLEWLKDMP
+867 VFQTYVATPISNIIQTMCTTIK
-878 NQEDYKNLDDYN
+878 
-890 KALDNF
+890 
-896 NKNLEETNGQFSG
+896 TI
-909 GFSLKEWVDEW
+909 
-920 KALNGLDDV
+920 
-929 DLHAEVVLPNLQDK
+929 
-943 VRELKDNLNE
+943 
-953 AWGNFKF
+953 
-960 NLSVEIDNI
+960 LST
-969 KEKLSQK
+969 L
-976 WGEAQQYAED
+976 W
-986 NIFPWFTKEKWV
+986 
-998 EIGNGIKDGLSEKW
+998 NGIKSIMLTVS
-1012 NEFST
+1012 
-1017 WWSETGIVVWWDE
+1017 GIVKTYVIT
-1030 NVAPWFT
+1030 P
-1037 KEKWNELG
+1037 
-1045 DNVKNGLSEKW
+1045 
-1056 NEFDTWWTGTGF
+1056 
-1068 YKWWNS
+1068 
-1074 DVTPWFTKEKW
+1074 VTNAF
-1085 ATFGTN
+1085 
-1091 IKNSLSDKWNEF
+1091 NSLWSAIRAGVVGAMN
-1103 SNWWENT
+1103 S
-1110 GFYKWWN
+1110 
-1117 DRVKPKFTK
+1117 V
-1126 ERWTFSGIKD
+1126 IA
-1136 GIEQAFNNAIAGAKQ
+1136 GIESAI
-1151 IWNRFANWINDKLSF
+1151 NWIVNGINTIIGGFNKVV
-1166 SWNAVVVAGREL
+1166 SWAAKVAEVDWGGVDL
-1178 VPAGNINLGRIPT
+1178 IPNVSLGRISMY
-1191 FAEGGFPETGQLFMA
+1191 ADGGLPETGELFMA
-1206 RENGIN
+1206 RENGLN
-1212 EMVGQIG
+1212 EMVGRIG
-1219 NRNAVVNNDQIVE
+1219 SHHAVANNDQIV
-1232 AVSIGVSQG
+1232 AGITSGVYQ
-1241 VADAVGQILSPYLS
+1241 ANEE
-1255 QIAQNTREV
+1255 QNALLREQNSLLRQLLE
-1264 ADKDMSV
+1264 KDMSV

-1286 RAMGLTLR
+1286 RSMGLTLR

>member
-1 MGAADIDHLEVEIEA
+1 MGVADIDRLEVEIEA
-16 SAVKANRALDALVS
+16 SAVKANRALDAFIS

-119 FAKNISK
+119 FAKNISR

-140 KFATAFNQMMVTISK
+140 KFATALNQMMTTISK

-205 QKSGRSFKSFSQIAG
+205 QKSGRSFKSFAQIAG

-231 GIQKAWKSVTSSMD
+231 GIQKAWKSVMSSMD

-272 YDSAEAYANSFSE
+272 YDSAESYANSFAG
-285 RIKSLT
+285 RLKTLT
-291 LKMTGYSIGDS
+291 LKMTGYEIGDV
-302 GDLTLTGNKNLGLDP
+302 GDLSLTGNKNLGLDP

-461 FLPIVKNVLPV
+461 LLPIVKNVLPV

-503 TSKGYGS
+503 TSKGYGT
-510 GLEDLGDDA
+510 GLEDLGEDA
-519 DDAADSLG
+519 DNAADNLG
-527 NAANAAKKLKDVT
+527 SAANAAKKLKDVT

-555 GSSSGSGSGA
+555 GSSGSGSGA

-640 RDFGTGLA
+640 RDFGSGFA

-660 GDVGMTIAG
+660 GNVGTTIAG

-679 SFGEAFDWKNLG
+679 SFGETFDFANLG
-691 NSIASGINN
+691 QSIASGIND
-700 FFSTFDFKAAGKA
+700 FFSTFDFASAAETV
-713 LNTFV
+713 NTWV
-718 KGLKDAIKEAIK
+718 KGLFET
-730 KVKWKDVFDGIKDF
+730 VKTAVANIDWWEVYSGINDF
-744 LSELDVDTVAILI
+744 FKNIDISTVAIVI
-757 GAFALKYAGKV
+757 GALTIKKIGEVVLANGIIKTIGSLISALIHDVPIAISSIKILSAGGLLEETGIFTK
-768 LTSTLF
+768 LANAIALAAGGAGTLN
-774 KETIASLIAN
+774 ESLIAIFGTASTIIAGVASVIGGAITAVVN
-784 KFAGAFGASS
+784 FFAMWKDGFSWLNEIL
-794 VTSMLSYI
+794 MN
-802 IPITV
+802 
-807 SLAVGIASVKIGKDS
+807 VGIAIAAIGAVILGVAAAPAAIAAAVVAAVATIAIVVKEHWSEICDTFSKAGEWFGTNVITPITTYFQDLWKNVSGYFNNLWSDISGIWQSVSGW
-822 LDKANDEFKKSL
+822 
-834 ESESFSDGFSTG
+834 FSDNVIEPIVSFFTG
-846 VKTTLN
+846 LATRVQQIFEGLWIIIQAVWIIVSDIFNTYIVTPIAELVQTLSDGITTIANAL
-852 PFGWIDAIGGGIISG
+852 WQTIQETWGIISG
-867 QPDLEWLKDMP
+867 VFQTYVATPISNIIQTMCTTIK
-878 NQEDYKNLDDYN
+878 
-890 KALDNF
+890 
-896 NKNLEETNGQFSG
+896 TI
-909 GFSLKEWVDEW
+909 
-920 KALNGLDDV
+920 
-929 DLHAEVVLPNLQDK
+929 
-943 VRELKDNLNE
+943 
-953 AWGNFKF
+953 
-960 NLSVEIDNI
+960 LST
-969 KEKLSQK
+969 L
-976 WGEAQQYAED
+976 W
-986 NIFPWFTKEKWV
+986 
-998 EIGNGIKDGLSEKW
+998 NGIKSIMLTVS
-1012 NEFST
+1012 
-1017 WWSETGIVVWWDE
+1017 GIVKAYVIT
-1030 NVAPWFT
+1030 P
-1037 KEKWNELG
+1037 
-1045 DNVKNGLSEKW
+1045 
-1056 NEFDTWWTGTGF
+1056 
-1068 YKWWNS
+1068 
-1074 DVTPWFTKEKW
+1074 VTNAF
-1085 ATFGTN
+1085 
-1091 IKNSLSDKWNEF
+1091 NSLWSAIRAGVVGAMN
-1103 SNWWENT
+1103 S
-1110 GFYKWWN
+1110 
-1117 DRVKPKFTK
+1117 V
-1126 ERWTFSGIKD
+1126 IA
-1136 GIEQAFNNAIAGAKQ
+1136 GIESAI
-1151 IWNRFANWINDKLSF
+1151 NWIVNGINTIIGGFNKVV
-1166 SWNAVVVAGREL
+1166 SWAAKVAEVDWGGVDL
-1178 VPAGNINLGRIPT
+1178 VPNVSLGRISMY
-1191 FAEGGFPETGQLFMA
+1191 ADGGLPETGELFMA
-1206 RENGIN
+1206 RENGLN
-1212 EMVGQIG
+1212 EMVGRIG
-1219 NRNAVVNNDQIVE
+1219 NHHAVANNDQIV
-1232 AVSIGVSQG
+1232 AGITSGVYQ
-1241 VADAVGQILSPYLS
+1241 ANEE
-1255 QIAQNTREV
+1255 QNALLREQNSLLRQLLE
-1264 ADKDMSV
+1264 KDMSV

-1286 RAMGLTLR
+1286 RSMGLTLR

>member
-1 MGAADIDHLEVEIEA
+1 MGAADIDRLEVEIEA
-16 SAVKANRALDALVS
+16 SAVKANRALDSFIS

-69 SDFTRLSSNI
+69 SDFTSLSENI
-79 QKIASINTASINA
+79 KNIASINTASINS
-92 TSSALGVMAK
+92 TSSALGMMAK
-102 QLSSFSAA
+102 QLSSFNAA

-193 LSKVLNTLTTST
+193 LSRLFNTLTAST
-205 QKSGRSFKSFSQIAG
+205 QKSGRSFKSFAHIAG

-231 GIQKAWKSVTSSMD
+231 GIQKAWKAVMSSMD

-272 YDSAEAYANSFSE
+272 YDSAEAYANSFSD

-461 FLPIVKNVLPV
+461 LLPIVKNVLPV

-503 TSKGYGS
+503 TSKGYGT
-510 GLEDLGDDA
+510 GLEDLGEDA

-527 NAANAAKKLKDVT
+527 SAANAAKKLKDVT

-555 GSSSGSGSGA
+555 GSSGSGSGA

-619 ISNGISSALEKINW
+619 ISNGISSALEKIDW

-669 ALNTAIYTAL
+669 ALNTAIYAAL
-679 SFGEAFDWKNLG
+679 SFGETFDWNNLG
-691 NSIASGINN
+691 DSIAEGINT

-730 KVKWKDVFDGIKDF
+730 KVKWKDIFDGIKDF

-757 GAFALKYAGKV
+757 GAFTIKLAGKV
-768 LTSTLF
+768 LTSSLF
-774 KETIASLIAN
+774 KETIT
-784 KFAGAFGASS
+784 KFISDKMVEAFGASTVAS
-794 VTSMLSYI
+794 SISGALSYV
-802 IPITV
+802 IPIAI
-807 SLAVGIASVKIGKDS
+807 AVAIVGLYVKYGKDS
-822 LDKANDEFKKSL
+822 VEKSEEELKKAL
-834 ESESFSDGFSTG
+834 ESGSFSDGFIATA
-846 VKTTLN
+846 KFTLN
-852 PFGWIDAIGGGIISG
+852 PFTWIDNLVGG

-878 NQEDYKNLDDYN
+878 KREDYKNLDDYN

-929 DLHAEVVLPNLQDK
+929 DLHAEVVLPNLQEKIRD
-943 VRELKDNLNE
+943 LKDNLNE

-1012 NEFST
+1012 IEFST

-1056 NEFDTWWTGTGF
+1056 DEFDTWWTDTGF

-1085 ATFGTN
+1085 STFGTN
-1091 IKNSLSDKWNEF
+1091 IKDGLSGKWNEF
-1103 SNWWENT
+1103 SNWWTDT

-1117 DRVKPKFTK
+1117 NDVKPKFTK
-1126 ERWTFSGIKD
+1126 QKWTFDGIKD
-1136 GIEQAFNNAIAGAKQ
+1136 GLGQAFENAIARIKE
-1151 IWNRFANWINDKLSF
+1151 IWNGFADWFNQKMQF
-1166 SWNAVVVAGREL
+1166 SIPSANVFGTQMGGGTVS
-1178 VPAGNINLGRIPT
+1178 LGHLPK

-1219 NRNAVVNNDQIVE
+1219 NRNAVASNDQIVE

-1286 RAMGLTLR
+1286 RAMGLILK

>member
-1 MGAADIDHLEVEIEA
+1 MGAADIDRLEVEVEA

-60 SSGMSNIKT
+60 CSGMSNIKT

-140 KFATAFNQMMVTISK
+140 KFATAFNQMMTTISK

-174 QGLKGTQSAAS
+174 QGLKGTQLAAS

-193 LSKVLNTLTTST
+193 LSKLFNTLTAST
-205 QKSGRSFKSFSQIAG
+205 QKSGRSFKSFAQIAG
-220 SFYANFFMIAR
+220 SFYANFFMVAR
-231 GIQKAWKSVTSSMD
+231 GIQKAWKAVMSSMD

-272 YDSAEAYANSFSE
+272 YDSAEAYANSFSD

-302 GDLTLTGNKNLGLDP
+302 GDLSLTGNKNLGLDP

-461 FLPIVKNVLPV
+461 LLPIVKNVLPV

-503 TSKGYGS
+503 TSKGYGT
-510 GLEDLGDDA
+510 GLEDLGEDA

-527 NAANAAKKLKDVT
+527 SAANAAKKLKDVT

-555 GSSSGSGSGA
+555 GSSGSGSGA

-660 GDVGMTIAG
+660 GDVGMTIAS

-679 SFGEAFDWKNLG
+679 AFGETFDWNNLG
-691 NSIASGINN
+691 DSIAEGINT

-730 KVKWKDVFDGIKDF
+730 KVKWKDVFDGMKDF

-757 GAFALKYAGKV
+757 GAFTLKYAGKV

-822 LDKANDEFKKSL
+822 IEKSEEELNKAL
-834 ESESFSDGFSTG
+834 ESGSFSDGFSASA
-846 VKTTLN
+846 KLTLN
-852 PFGWIDAIGGGIISG
+852 PFVWLDAIGGGIISG

-929 DLHAEVVLPNLQDK
+929 DLHAEVVLPNLQEK
-943 VRELKDNLNE
+943 IRELKDNLNE

-1012 NEFST
+1012 NEFSI

-1037 KEKWNELG
+1037 AEKWYEIADGIKNGIVQKWGDTVKKWSTDIKDWWDKHVAPWFTAEKWNSLLS
-1045 DNVKNGLSEKW
+1045 NIPTAFKTSFKNAANGAIGMLNKVIE
-1056 NEFDTWWTGTGF
+1056 
-1068 YKWWNS
+1068 
-1074 DVTPWFTKEKW
+1074 
-1085 ATFGTN
+1085 
-1091 IKNSLSDKWNEF
+1091 
-1103 SNWWENT
+1103 
-1110 GFYKWWN
+1110 
-1117 DRVKPKFTK
+1117 
-1126 ERWTFSGIKD
+1126 
-1136 GIEQAFNNAIAGAKQ
+1136 GIESMI
-1151 IWNRFANWINDKLSF
+1151 NRAAEGL
-1166 SWNAVVVAGREL
+1166 REL
-1178 VPAGNINLGRIPT
+1178 ARIANKIPSVNIDVDAIRIDLPRIPT
-1191 FAEGGFPETGQLFMA
+1191 FEAGGFPETGQLFMA
-1206 RENGIN
+1206 RENGLN
-1212 EMVGQIG
+1212 EMVGRIG
-1219 NRNAVVNNDQIVE
+1219 NRNTVANNDQIV
-1232 AVSIGVSQG
+1232 AGITSGVYQ
-1241 VADAVGQILSPYLS
+1241 ANEE
-1255 QIAQNTREV
+1255 QNALLREQNSLLRQLLE
-1264 ADKDMSV
+1264 KDMSV
-1271 NIGDRD
+1271 NIGDKD
-1277 IARANIRGQ
+1277 IARANERG
-1286 RAMGLTLR
+1286 RRSMGLTLR
-1294 TT
+1294 IT

>member
-1 MGAADIDHLEVEIEA
+1 MGAADIDRLEVEVEV
-16 SAVKANRALDALVS
+16 SAVKANRALDAFVS

-45 DLTGFANGIEKICKA
+45 DLAGFANGIEKICKA

-69 SDFTRLSSNI
+69 SDFTKLSKNI
-79 QKIASINTASINA
+79 EKIASINTASINS

-140 KFATAFNQMMVTISK
+140 KFATAFNQMMTTISK

-193 LSKVLNTLTTST
+193 LSKVLNTLTTRT
-205 QKSGRSFKSFSQIAG
+205 QKSGRSFKSFAQIAG

-231 GIQKAWKSVTSSMD
+231 GIQKAWKSVMSSMD

-257 DKIGTEFGKQFEQYG
+257 DKIGTEFGRQFEQYG
-272 YDSAEAYANSFSE
+272 YDSAEAYANSFSD

-302 GDLTLTGNKNLGLDP
+302 GDLALTGNKNLGLDP

-461 FLPIVKNVLPV
+461 LLPIVKNVLPV

-503 TSKGYGS
+503 TSKGYGT
-510 GLEDLGDDA
+510 GLEDLGEDA

-527 NAANAAKKLKDVT
+527 SAANAAKKLKDVT

-555 GSSSGSGSGA
+555 GSSGSGSGA

-571 SGAIADALKDYET
+571 SGAIAEALKDYET

-633 ESVYGVA
+633 GSVYGVA
-640 RDFGTGLA
+640 NNFGTGFA

-679 SFGEAFDWKNLG
+679 SFGETFDWNNLG
-691 NSIASGINN
+691 DSIAEGINK
-700 FFSTFDFKAAGKA
+700 FFSTFDFASAAEAVNTWAKGLFGTVKAAVANIDWWEVYSGINDFFK
-713 LNTFV
+713 N
-718 KGLKDAIKEAIK
+718 I
-730 KVKWKDVFDGIKDF
+730 DV
-744 LSELDVDTVAILI
+744 STVAIVI
-757 GAFALKYAGKV
+757 GA
-768 LTSTLF
+768 LTIKKIGSIIIEAHIF
-774 KETIASLIAN
+774 KTIASVIGAEISSSIAAVISSKLGLDIAKGSGLSSAFLELGKRMGN
-784 KFAGAFGASS
+784 TFMAGFKALFGSEAATSALEFINPIITAITGITSIIGGAITAVVNFFAMWKDGFSWLNEIL
-794 VTSMLSYI
+794 MN
-802 IPITV
+802 
-807 SLAVGIASVKIGKDS
+807 VGIAIAAIGAVILGVAAAPAAIAAAVVAAVATIAVVVKEHWSEICDTFSKAGEWFGTNVITPIVTYFQS
-822 LDKANDEFKKSL
+822 LWKNVGGYFKSL
-834 ESESFSDGFSTG
+834 WSDISKIWQSVSGWFSDNVIEPIVSFFTGLATRVQQVFEGLWIIIQAVWCIVSTVFDTLIVQPIANLISDLSSLISTVANTVWGIIKGIWGIVAG
-846 VKTTLN
+846 VFTTYVATPISNIVTTLSKT
-852 PFGWIDAIGGGIISG
+852 IKTI
-867 QPDLEWLKDMP
+867 
-878 NQEDYKNLDDYN
+878 
-890 KALDNF
+890 
-896 NKNLEETNGQFSG
+896 
-909 GFSLKEWVDEW
+909 
-920 KALNGLDDV
+920 
-929 DLHAEVVLPNLQDK
+929 
-943 VRELKDNLNE
+943 
-953 AWGNFKF
+953 
-960 NLSVEIDNI
+960 LST
-969 KEKLSQK
+969 L
-976 WGEAQQYAED
+976 W
-986 NIFPWFTKEKWV
+986 
-998 EIGNGIKDGLSEKW
+998 NGIKSVM
-1012 NEFST
+1012 ST
-1017 WWSETGIVVWWDE
+1017 AANIVSSYV
-1030 NVAPWFT
+1030 
-1037 KEKWNELG
+1037 
-1045 DNVKNGLSEKW
+1045 
-1056 NEFDTWWTGTGF
+1056 
-1068 YKWWNS
+1068 
-1074 DVTPWFTKEKW
+1074 VTPIEKAFNFLW
-1085 ATFGTN
+1085 KAISAGVVGAMNSVITRIESTINWIIDGVNN
-1091 IKNSLSDKWNEF
+1091 IIGKFNRVVSFAAKITGSDW
-1103 SNWWENT
+1103 
-1110 GFYKWWN
+1110 GGV
-1117 DRVKPKFTK
+1117 DLVP
-1126 ERWTFSGIKD
+1126 GIK
-1136 GIEQAFNNAIAGAKQ
+1136 IP
-1151 IWNRFANWINDKLSF
+1151 RFAD
-1166 SWNAVVVAGREL
+1166 
-1178 VPAGNINLGRIPT
+1178 
-1191 FAEGGFPETGQLFMA
+1191 GGFPETGELFMA
-1206 RENGIN
+1206 RENGLN
-1212 EMVGQIG
+1212 EMVGRIG
-1219 NRNAVVNNDQIVE
+1219 NHHAVANNDQIV
-1232 AVSIGVSQG
+1232 AGITSGVYQ
-1241 VADAVGQILSPYLS
+1241 ANEE
-1255 QIAQNTREV
+1255 QNALLREQNSLLRQLLE
-1264 ADKDMSV
+1264 KDMSV

-1286 RAMGLTLR
+1286 RAMGLILK

>member
-1 MGAADIDHLEVEIEA
+1 MGAADIDRLEVEIEA
-16 SAVKANRALDALVS
+16 SAVKANRALDAFIS

-140 KFATAFNQMMVTISK
+140 KFATDFNQMMVTISK

-205 QKSGRSFKSFSQIAG
+205 QKSGRSFKSFAQIAC
-220 SFYANFFMIAR
+220 SFYANCFMVAR
-231 GIQKAWKSVTSSMD
+231 GIQKAWKAVMSSMD

-272 YDSAEAYANSFSE
+272 YDSAEAYANSFAG
-285 RIKSLT
+285 RLKTLT
-291 LKMTGYSIGDS
+291 LKMTGYEIGDV
-302 GDLTLTGNKNLGLDP
+302 GDLSLTGNKNLGLDP

-340 STNTAKAL
+340 SANTAKAL

-461 FLPIVKNVLPV
+461 LLPIVKNVLPV
-472 INAMVMALNR
+472 VNAMVMALNR

-503 TSKGYGS
+503 TSKGYGT
-510 GLEDLGDDA
+510 GLEDLGEDA

-527 NAANAAKKLKDVT
+527 SAANAAKKLKDVT

-555 GSSSGSGSGA
+555 GSSGSGSGA

-640 RDFGTGLA
+640 NNFGTGFA

-679 SFGEAFDWKNLG
+679 SFGETFDFANLG
-691 NSIASGINN
+691 QSIAAGVNK
-700 FFSTFDFKAAGKA
+700 FFSTFDFASAAEA
-713 LNTFV
+713 VNTWV
-718 KGLKDAIKEAIK
+718 KGLFET
-730 KVKWKDVFDGIKDF
+730 VKTAVANIDWWEVYSGINDF
-744 LSELDVDTVAILI
+744 FKNIDISTVAIVIGALTIKKIGRVVLANGIIKSIGSLI
-757 GAFALKYAGKV
+757 GALIHDVPIAISSIKILSAGGLLEETGIITKLANAIALAAGGAG
-768 LTSTLF
+768 TLH
-774 KETIASLIAN
+774 ESLIAIFGTASTIIAGVASVIGGAITAVVN
-784 KFAGAFGASS
+784 FFAMWKDGFSWLNEIL
-794 VTSMLSYI
+794 MN
-802 IPITV
+802 
-807 SLAVGIASVKIGKDS
+807 VGIAIAAIGAVILGVAAAPAAIAAAVVAAVATIAIVVKEHWSEICDTFS
-822 LDKANDEFKKSL
+822 KAGEWFGTNVITPITTYFQDLWKNVSGYFKSL
-834 ESESFSDGFSTG
+834 WSDISGIWQSVSGWFSDNVIEPIVSFFTGLATRVQQIFEGLWIIIQAVWCIVST
-846 VKTTLN
+846 VFDTLIVQPIAN
-852 PFGWIDAIGGGIISG
+852 LMSDLGSLISTVANTVWGIIQGIWGIVAGVFTTYVATPIS
-867 QPDLEWLKDMP
+867 
-878 NQEDYKNLDDYN
+878 NIVT
-890 KALDNF
+890 ALS
-896 NKNLEETNGQFSG
+896 KTI
-909 GFSLKEWVDEW
+909 KTI
-920 KALNGLDDV
+920 
-929 DLHAEVVLPNLQDK
+929 
-943 VRELKDNLNE
+943 
-953 AWGNFKF
+953 
-960 NLSVEIDNI
+960 LST
-969 KEKLSQK
+969 L
-976 WGEAQQYAED
+976 W
-986 NIFPWFTKEKWV
+986 
-998 EIGNGIKDGLSEKW
+998 NGIKSVMSTAANIVSSYVITPVEK
-1012 NEFST
+1012 
-1017 WWSETGIVVWWDE
+1017 
-1030 NVAPWFT
+1030 
-1037 KEKWNELG
+1037 
-1045 DNVKNGLSEKW
+1045 
-1056 NEFDTWWTGTGF
+1056 
-1068 YKWWNS
+1068 
-1074 DVTPWFTKEKW
+1074 
-1085 ATFGTN
+1085 
-1091 IKNSLSDKWNEF
+1091 
-1103 SNWWENT
+1103 
-1110 GFYKWWN
+1110 
-1117 DRVKPKFTK
+1117 
-1126 ERWTFSGIKD
+1126 
-1136 GIEQAFNNAIAGAKQ
+1136 AFNLLWKAIGAGVVGAMNSV
-1151 IWNRFANWINDKLSF
+1151 IARIESTINWIINGVNSVIEKFNSVVSF
-1166 SWNAVVVAGREL
+1166 AAKITGSDWGGVDL
-1178 VPAGNINLGRIPT
+1178 VPNVSLGRVSLY
-1191 FAEGGFPETGQLFMA
+1191 ADGGLPETGELFMA
-1206 RENGIN
+1206 RENGLN
-1212 EMVGQIG
+1212 EMVGRIG
-1219 NRNAVVNNDQIVE
+1219 NHHAVANNDQIV
-1232 AVSIGVSQG
+1232 AGITSGVYQ
-1241 VADAVGQILSPYLS
+1241 ANEE
-1255 QIAQNTREV
+1255 QNALLREQNSLLRQLLE
-1264 ADKDMSV
+1264 KDMSV
-1271 NIGDRD
+1271 NLGDRD

>member
-1 MGAADIDHLEVEIEA
+1 MGAADIDRLEVEIEA
-16 SAVKANRALDALVS
+16 SAVKANRALDAFIS

-69 SDFTRLSSNI
+69 SDFTRLSKNI
-79 QKIASINTASINA
+79 EKIASINTASINA

-119 FAKNISK
+119 FAKNIFK

-205 QKSGRSFKSFSQIAG
+205 QKSGRSFKSFAQIAG
-220 SFYANFFMIAR
+220 SFYANFFMVAR
-231 GIQKAWKSVTSSMD
+231 GIQKAWKAVMSSMD

-272 YDSAEAYANSFSE
+272 YDSAEAYANSFAG
-285 RIKSLT
+285 RLKTLT
-291 LKMTGYSIGDS
+291 LKMTGYEIGDV
-302 GDLTLTGNKNLGLDP
+302 GDLSLTGNKNLGLDP

-441 NQYRITKQQISNL
+441 NQYRIMKQQVSNL

-461 FLPIVKNVLPV
+461 FLPIIKNVLPV

-503 TSKGYGS
+503 TSKGYGT
-510 GLEDLGDDA
+510 GLEDLGEDA

-527 NAANAAKKLKDVT
+527 SAANAAKKLKDVT
-540 LGIDELNINDPTSGS
+540 LGIDELNINDPTSDS
-555 GSSSGSGSGA
+555 GSSGSGSGA

-584 VWDKAFAESENKA
+584 VWDRAFAESENKA

-640 RDFGTGLA
+640 RDFGSGFA

-660 GDVGMTIAG
+660 GNVGTTIAG

-679 SFGEAFDWKNLG
+679 SFGETFDWNNLG
-691 NSIASGINN
+691 NSIAEGINK
-700 FFSTFDFKAAGKA
+700 FFSTFDFKSAGKA

-757 GAFALKYAGKV
+757 SAFTLKYAGKV

-807 SLAVGIASVKIGKDS
+807 SLACGIASVKVGKDS
-822 LDKANDEFKKSL
+822 LDKANDDFKKSL
-834 ESESFSDGFSTG
+834 ESGSFSDGFSTG

-909 GFSLKEWVDEW
+909 GFSLKEWIDEW

-929 DLHAEVVLPNLQDK
+929 DLHAEVVLPNLQEK
-943 VRELKDNLNE
+943 IGQFKDNLNE

-969 KEKLSQK
+969 KEKIAEK
-976 WGEAQQYAED
+976 WGEAKQYAED
-986 NIFPWFTKEKWV
+986 NIFPWFTKEKWI

-1012 NEFST
+1012 NEFSE

-1056 NEFDTWWTGTGF
+1056 EEFDTWWTDTGF

-1074 DVTPWFTKEKW
+1074 DVAPWFTKEKW
-1085 ATFGTN
+1085 STFGTN
-1091 IKNSLSDKWNEF
+1091 IKDGLSGKWNEF
-1103 SNWWENT
+1103 SNWWEDT

-1117 DRVKPKFTK
+1117 NDVKPKFTK
-1126 ERWTFSGIKD
+1126 QKWTFDGVKD
-1136 GIEQAFNNAIAGAKQ
+1136 GLGQAFENAIAKIKE
-1151 IWNRFANWINDKLSF
+1151 IWNGFADWFNQKMQF
-1166 SWNAVVVAGREL
+1166 SIPSVNVFGHQMGGGTVSL
-1178 VPAGNINLGRIPT
+1178 GNLPK

-1206 RENGIN
+1206 RENGLN
-1212 EMVGQIG
+1212 EMVGRIG
-1219 NRNAVVNNDQIVE
+1219 NRNAVANNDQIVE
-1232 AVSIGVSQG
+1232 AVSIGVSRG

-1271 NIGDRD
+1271 NIGDKD

>member
-1 MGAADIDHLEVEIEA
+1 MGAADIDRLEVEVEA

-161 NIIDM
+161 NVIDM

-193 LSKVLNTLTTST
+193 LSKLFNTLTTST
-205 QKSGRSFKSFSQIAG
+205 QKSGISFKNFAQIAG
-220 SFYANFFMIAR
+220 SFYANFFMVAR
-231 GIQKAWKSVTSSMD
+231 GIQKAWKAVMSSMD
-245 YVETFNYWNVAI
+245 YVETFNYWNVAL
-257 DKIGTEFGKQFEQYG
+257 DKLGTEFGKQFEQYG
-272 YDSAEAYANSFSE
+272 YDSAESYANSFSD
-285 RIKSLT
+285 RLKSLT
-291 LKMTGYSIGDS
+291 LKMTGYQIGDS
-302 GDLTLTGNKNLGLDP
+302 GDLSLTANKNLGLDP

-348 SMLAAD
+348 SMLSAD

-482 LFTTLGFHF
+482 LFTTLGFRF

-503 TSKGYGS
+503 TSKGYGT
-510 GLEDLGDDA
+510 GLEDLGEDA
-519 DDAADSLG
+519 DDAAGSLG
-527 NAANAAKKLKDVT
+527 SAANAAKKLKDVT

-555 GSSSGSGSGA
+555 GSSGSGSGA
-565 GGGVDL
+565 GGGIDL

-619 ISNGISSALEKINW
+619 ISNGISSVLEKINW

-640 RDFGTGLA
+640 NNFGTGFA

-660 GDVGMTIAG
+660 GDVGTTIAG

-679 SFGEAFDWKNLG
+679 SFGETFDWNNLG
-691 NSIASGINN
+691 DSIADGINK
-700 FFSTFDFKAAGKA
+700 FFSTFDFASAAEAVNTWAKGLFETVKVAVANIDWWEVYSGINDFFKNIDVSTVAIVIGALTIKKIGKIVLANGIIKSIGSLIGALIHDVPIAISSIKILSAGGLLKETGIFTKLANAIALAAGGAGTLHESLIAIFGTVSTIIAGVTSVIGGAITAVVNFFAMWKDGFSWLNEA
-713 LNTFV
+713 LMVLGIGIAAIGAVILGISAPIAGIVAIAVAAAATVSIVV
-718 KGLKDAIKEAIK
+718 KEHWSEI
-730 KVKWKDVFDGIKDF
+730 KDVFSKAASWFNDNVVSPIASFFKGLWDNVSGNFKNLWSDITEIWNTASGWYNDNVIEPIVSFFSGLATRVQQYFEGLWLIVQAVWMVASSWFNETVIIPVVNYFKGLWEKVSGYFSQLWNGVKGIWLVASGWFNNTVVVPVANYFKGLWEKVGGYFSSLWGDVKSVWSKVSDWFSNNVIQPIERLFSNLWLGIKRG
-744 LSELDVDTVAILI
+744 LI
-757 GAFALKYAGKV
+757 G
-768 LTSTLF
+768 
-774 KETIASLIAN
+774 TINA
-784 KFAGAFGASS
+784 
-794 VTSMLSYI
+794 
-802 IPITV
+802 
-807 SLAVGIASVKIGKDS
+807 
-822 LDKANDEFKKSL
+822 
-834 ESESFSDGFSTG
+834 
-846 VKTTLN
+846 
-852 PFGWIDAIGGGIISG
+852 AIGGIESGINSIVNGVNSIISG
-867 QPDLEWLKDMP
+867 
-878 NQEDYKNLDDYN
+878 
-890 KALDNF
+890 F
-896 NKNLEETNGQFSG
+896 NRVAAWGASVVGKSYG
-909 GFSLKEWVDEW
+909 G
-920 KALNGLDDV
+920 V
-929 DLHAEVVLPNLQDK
+929 DLVPGV
-943 VRELKDNLNE
+943 
-953 AWGNFKF
+953 
-960 NLSVEIDNI
+960 
-969 KEKLSQK
+969 
-976 WGEAQQYAED
+976 
-986 NIFPWFTKEKWV
+986 
-998 EIGNGIKDGLSEKW
+998 
-1012 NEFST
+1012 
-1017 WWSETGIVVWWDE
+1017 
-1030 NVAPWFT
+1030 
-1037 KEKWNELG
+1037 
-1045 DNVKNGLSEKW
+1045 
-1056 NEFDTWWTGTGF
+1056 
-1068 YKWWNS
+1068 
-1074 DVTPWFTKEKW
+1074 
-1085 ATFGTN
+1085 
-1091 IKNSLSDKWNEF
+1091 
-1103 SNWWENT
+1103 
-1110 GFYKWWN
+1110 
-1117 DRVKPKFTK
+1117 
-1126 ERWTFSGIKD
+1126 
-1136 GIEQAFNNAIAGAKQ
+1136 
-1151 IWNRFANWINDKLSF
+1151 SF
-1166 SWNAVVVAGREL
+1166 
-1178 VPAGNINLGRIPT
+1178 GRIPMY
-1191 FAEGGFPETGQLFMA
+1191 ADGGLPETGQLFIA
-1206 RENGIN
+1206 REKGLN
-1212 EMVGQIG
+1212 EYVGHIG
-1219 NRNAVVNNDQIVE
+1219 NQPVVANNDQIVQS
-1232 AVSIGVSQG
+1232 VSMG
-1241 VADAVGQILSPYLS
+1241 VAEGVASAVEQILAPYLA
-1255 QIAQNTREV
+1255 QIVQNTREA

>member
-1 MGAADIDHLEVEIEA
+1 MGAADIDRLEVEIEA

-110 STNASAISE
+110 SANASAISE

-126 LGNKGVTSAMANMP
+126 LGNKGVTNAMANMP

-193 LSKVLNTLTTST
+193 LSKLFNTLTTST
-205 QKSGRSFKSFSQIAG
+205 KKSGRNFKSFAQIAG

-231 GIQKAWKSVTSSMD
+231 GIQKAWKSVMSSMD

-257 DKIGTEFGKQFEQYG
+257 DKIGTEFGKQFEKYG
-272 YDSAEAYANSFSE
+272 YDSAESYANSFAG
-285 RIKSLT
+285 RLKTLT
-291 LKMTGYSIGDS
+291 LKMTGYEIGDV
-302 GDLTLTGNKNLGLDP
+302 GDLSLTGNKNLGLDP

-441 NQYRITKQQISNL
+441 NQYRIMKQQISNL
-454 ARTIGNL
+454 ARTLGNL
-461 FLPIVKNVLPV
+461 LLPIVKNVLPV
-472 INAMVMALNR
+472 INALVMALNR

-503 TSKGYGS
+503 TSKGYGD

-519 DDAADSLG
+519 DDAAGGLND
-527 NAANAAKKLKDVT
+527 AASAAKKLKDYVAD
-540 LGIDELNINDPTSGS
+540 IDELNINNPDTGS
-555 GSSSGSGSGA
+555 SSSSGSSGA

-597 QKIADAI
+597 QQIADRI
-604 CSAFKRGDYEGIGTY
+604 CDAFKRGDYEGIGTY
-619 ISNGISSALEKINW
+619 ISNGISSALEKIQW

-640 RDFGTGLA
+640 DNFGTGLA
-648 QFLNGLITPRLF
+648 QFLNGLVSPRLF
-660 GDVGMTIAG
+660 GNVGTTIAG
-669 ALNTAIYTAL
+669 ALNTAIHAAL
-679 SFGEAFDWKNLG
+679 SFGLTLDWVNLG
-691 NSIASGINN
+691 ESIAAGINN
-700 FFSTFDFKAAGKA
+700 FFATFNFEDAAKTVNTWANGLLDLVESAVRKIDWGKAIEGSIDFTLNLDIEAVLKLTSIAVLWKNRKNLLNLAKKGLISLFTGGINLENILLKVQKISLFAGTPTFDVLVSDIWDKISQAVERNMSEKGFEILSKIGAGISVGAVTGSWFPGAGTIAGVIVGGISGALDSITIDNESILQKIFNLDATAYSFKIAGDF
-713 LNTFV
+713 FV
-718 KGLKDAIKEAIK
+718 KIKDDFAKKDWASIGSDILNGIGYGLWGIVSFPVEPIADLFQFIWDEISNKFGIQGGSAEAIK
-730 KVKWKDVFDGIKDF
+730 PLGEGIGQGVIDGFTSKYEEFDASVQTWYENHIQPWFTTEKWSSLAQGMKDGISKKWEEFKTWWSNTGFAKWWKDV
-744 LSELDVDTVAILI
+744 
-757 GAFALKYAGKV
+757 
-768 LTSTLF
+768 
-774 KETIASLIAN
+774 
-784 KFAGAFGASS
+784 SS
-794 VTSMLSYI
+794 Y
-802 IPITV
+802 
-807 SLAVGIASVKIGKDS
+807 
-822 LDKANDEFKKSL
+822 
-834 ESESFSDGFSTG
+834 
-846 VKTTLN
+846 
-852 PFGWIDAIGGGIISG
+852 
-867 QPDLEWLKDMP
+867 
-878 NQEDYKNLDDYN
+878 
-890 KALDNF
+890 
-896 NKNLEETNGQFSG
+896 
-909 GFSLKEWVDEW
+909 
-920 KALNGLDDV
+920 
-929 DLHAEVVLPNLQDK
+929 
-943 VRELKDNLNE
+943 
-953 AWGNFKF
+953 
-960 NLSVEIDNI
+960 
-969 KEKLSQK
+969 
-976 WGEAQQYAED
+976 
-986 NIFPWFTKEKWV
+986 FTPEKWTWS
-998 EIGNGIKDGLSEKW
+998 GIKDGL
-1012 NEFST
+1012 
-1017 WWSETGIVVWWDE
+1017 V
-1030 NVAPWFT
+1030 
-1037 KEKWNELG
+1037 
-1045 DNVKNGLSEKW
+1045 
-1056 NEFDTWWTGTGF
+1056 
-1068 YKWWNS
+1068 
-1074 DVTPWFTKEKW
+1074 
-1085 ATFGTN
+1085 
-1091 IKNSLSDKWNEF
+1091 
-1103 SNWWENT
+1103 
-1110 GFYKWWN
+1110 
-1117 DRVKPKFTK
+1117 
-1126 ERWTFSGIKD
+1126 
-1136 GIEQAFNNAIAGAKQ
+1136 QAWNNAIEAIKQ
-1151 IWNRFANWINDKLSF
+1151 IWNKFANWLNEKLTF
-1166 SWNAVVVAGREL
+1166 SWDAVVIAGREL
-1178 VPAGNINLGRIPT
+1178 VPAGNINLGKIPT

-1212 EMVGQIG
+1212 ELVGQIG
-1219 NRNAVVNNDQIVE
+1219 NRSAVVNNDQIVE
-1232 AVSIGVSQG
+1232 SVSIGVTKG
-1241 VADAVGQILSPYLS
+1241 VANAVAEVLAPYLS
-1255 QIAQNTREV
+1255 QIAQNTRET

-1277 IARANIRGQ
+1277 IYRASERG
-1286 RAMGLTLR
+1286 RKSVGLRLR
-1294 TT
+1294 VE

>member
-1 MGAADIDHLEVEIEA
+1 MGAADIDRLEVEVEA

-79 QKIASINTASINA
+79 QKISSINTASINA

-140 KFATAFNQMMVTISK
+140 KFATAFKQMMVTISK

-205 QKSGRSFKSFSQIAG
+205 QKSGRSFKSFAQIAG

-231 GIQKAWKSVTSSMD
+231 GIQKAWKSVMSSMD

-461 FLPIVKNVLPV
+461 LLPIVKNVLPV

-503 TSKGYGS
+503 TSKGYGT
-510 GLEDLGDDA
+510 GLEDLGEDA

-527 NAANAAKKLKDVT
+527 SAANAAKKLKDVT

-555 GSSSGSGSGA
+555 GSSGSGSGA

-640 RDFGTGLA
+640 NNFGTGFA

-660 GDVGMTIAG
+660 GDIGTTIAG

-679 SFGEAFDWKNLG
+679 SFGQTFDFTNLG
-691 NSIASGINN
+691 QSIAAGVNN
-700 FFSTFDFKAAGKA
+700 FFATFDFASAGEA
-713 LNTFV
+713 VNTWV
-718 KGLKDAIKEAIK
+718 QGIKNTLLTAIENIDWSG
-730 KVKWKDVFDGIKDF
+730 VWNGVKDF
-744 LSELDVDTVAILI
+744 LSEIDISTIELVI
-757 GAFALKYAGKV
+757 GGFTLKLAGKL
-768 LTSTLF
+768 LTSTLLR
-774 KETIASLIAN
+774 KAIGTALST
-784 KFAGAFGASS
+784 KFAAAFGTTAVSS
-794 VTSMLSYI
+794 MFSYI

-807 SLAVGIASVKIGKDS
+807 ALAVAIATVTIGRDS
-822 LDKANDEFKKSL
+822 LEKANDEFKDAIANGN
-834 ESESFSDGFSTG
+834 FFDGFMAS
-846 VKTTLN
+846 VKMTLN
-852 PFGWIDAIGGGIISG
+852 PFGWLDAFGGGIVSNK
-867 QPDLEWLKDMP
+867 PVSDDTLEYLQNMP
-878 NQEDYKNLDDYN
+878 KKEDYENLDEYN
-890 KALDNF
+890 RA
-896 NKNLEETNGQFSG
+896 LEEFNQNVSNMDFSNGY
-909 GFSLKEWVDEW
+909 SLKEWIDEW
-920 KALNGLDDV
+920 LALNGLDDV
-929 DLHAEVVLPNLQDK
+929 DLHAEVVLPYLQDK
-943 VRELKDNLNE
+943 IREFKSNIHE
-953 AWGNFKF
+953 TWGNFKL
-960 NLSVEIDNI
+960 NLSVKIDNI

-976 WGEAQQYAED
+976 WDDVKKYADD
-986 NIFPWFTKEKWV
+986 NILPWFTKKKWI
-998 EIGNGIKDGLSEKW
+998 EIGSGIKDG
-1012 NEFST
+1012 
-1017 WWSETGIVVWWDE
+1017 
-1030 NVAPWFT
+1030 
-1037 KEKWNELG
+1037 
-1045 DNVKNGLSEKW
+1045 
-1056 NEFDTWWTGTGF
+1056 
-1068 YKWWNS
+1068 
-1074 DVTPWFTKEKW
+1074 
-1085 ATFGTN
+1085 
-1091 IKNSLSDKWNEF
+1091 LSDKWNEF
-1103 SNWWENT
+1103 TEWWRGTGLYNWFEN
-1110 GFYKWWN
+1110 
-1117 DRVKPKFTK
+1117 DVKPKFTSDYWSTKTAGMKSGIKAKWGEFTEWWRGTGLYNWFENDVKPKFNK
-1126 ERWTFSGIKD
+1126 EHWTFSGIKD
-1136 GIEQAFNNAIAGAKQ
+1136 GLSQAFDNAIAGIKE
-1151 IWNRFANWINDKLSF
+1151 IWNGFADWFNQKLTF
-1166 SWNAVVVAGREL
+1166 DVPKVNVAGKQL
-1178 VPAGNINLGRIPT
+1178 GGNKISLGHLPT

-1219 NRNAVVNNDQIVE
+1219 NRNTVANNDQIVE
-1232 AVSIGVSQG
+1232 AVSIGVSKG
-1241 VADAVGQILSPYLS
+1241 VADAVEQALAPYLS
-1255 QIAQNTREV
+1255 QIAQNTRET
-1264 ADKDMSV
+1264 ADKDYTPSIDGRTLV
-1271 NIGDRD
+1271 AAIDDR
-1277 IARANIRGQ
+1277 Q
-1286 RAMGLTLR
+1286 RRNGYQFVAP
-1294 TT
+1294 

>member
-1 MGAADIDHLEVEIEA
+1 MGAADIDRLEVEVEA

-45 DLTGFANGIEKICKA
+45 DLAGFANGIEKICKA

-69 SDFTRLSSNI
+69 SDFTRLSKNI
-79 QKIASINTASINA
+79 EKIASINTASINS
-92 TSSALGVMAK
+92 TSSALGAMAK

-110 STNASAISE
+110 STNAAAISE

-140 KFATAFNQMMVTISK
+140 KFATAFNQMMITISK

-193 LSKVLNTLTTST
+193 LSKLFNTLTTST
-205 QKSGRSFKSFSQIAG
+205 QKSGRSFKSFAQIAG
-220 SFYANFFMIAR
+220 SFYANFFMVAR
-231 GIQKAWKSVTSSMD
+231 GIQKAWKSVMSSMD

-272 YDSAEAYANSFSE
+272 YDSAEAYANSFSD

-403 KSLSAMTQAEK
+403 KSLSAMSQSEK

-482 LFTTLGFHF
+482 LFTTLGFRF

-503 TSKGYGS
+503 TSKGYGT
-510 GLEDLGDDA
+510 GLENLGEDA
-519 DDAADSLG
+519 DDAAGSLG
-527 NAANAAKKLKDVT
+527 SAANAAKKLKDVT

-555 GSSSGSGSGA
+555 GSSGSGSGA

-619 ISNGISSALEKINW
+619 ISNGISSTLEKINW

-640 RDFGTGLA
+640 RDFGTGFA
-648 QFLNGLITPRLF
+648 QFLNGLITPGLF
-660 GDVGMTIAG
+660 GDVGTMIAG

-679 SFGEAFDWKNLG
+679 SFGEEFDWTNLG
-691 NSIASGINN
+691 DSIASGINN
-700 FFSTFDFKAAGKA
+700 FFSTFDFASAADTVNTWAKGLFETVKAAVANIDWWEVYSGINDFFKNIDISTVAIVIGALTIKKIGKVVLANGIIKSIGSLIGA
-713 LNTFV
+713 LIHDVPIAISSIKILSAGGLLKETGIFTKLANAIALAAGGAGTLHESLIAIFGTVSTIIAGVTSVIGGTITAVVNFFAMWKDGFSWLNEALMGLGIGIAAIGAVILGVSAPIAGIVAVAVAAAATVAIVV
-718 KGLKDAIKEAIK
+718 KGHWSEI
-730 KVKWKDVFDGIKDF
+730 KDVFSKAASWFNDNVVSPIASFFKGVWDNVSGYFKNLWSDITGIWQTASGWYSDNVIEPIVSFFSGLAIRVQQYFEGLWLIVQAVWMVASSWFNETVIIPVVNYFKGLWEKVSGYFSQLWNGVKEIWLVASGWFNNTVIVPVANYFKGLWEKVGGYFSGLWGDVKSVWSKVSDWFSNNVIQPIERLFSNLWLGIKRG
-744 LSELDVDTVAILI
+744 LI
-757 GAFALKYAGKV
+757 G
-768 LTSTLF
+768 
-774 KETIASLIAN
+774 TINA
-784 KFAGAFGASS
+784 
-794 VTSMLSYI
+794 
-802 IPITV
+802 
-807 SLAVGIASVKIGKDS
+807 
-822 LDKANDEFKKSL
+822 
-834 ESESFSDGFSTG
+834 
-846 VKTTLN
+846 
-852 PFGWIDAIGGGIISG
+852 AIGGIESGINSIVNGVNSIISG
-867 QPDLEWLKDMP
+867 
-878 NQEDYKNLDDYN
+878 
-890 KALDNF
+890 F
-896 NKNLEETNGQFSG
+896 NRVAAWGASVVGKSYG
-909 GFSLKEWVDEW
+909 G
-920 KALNGLDDV
+920 V
-929 DLHAEVVLPNLQDK
+929 DLVPGV
-943 VRELKDNLNE
+943 
-953 AWGNFKF
+953 
-960 NLSVEIDNI
+960 
-969 KEKLSQK
+969 
-976 WGEAQQYAED
+976 
-986 NIFPWFTKEKWV
+986 
-998 EIGNGIKDGLSEKW
+998 
-1012 NEFST
+1012 
-1017 WWSETGIVVWWDE
+1017 
-1030 NVAPWFT
+1030 
-1037 KEKWNELG
+1037 
-1045 DNVKNGLSEKW
+1045 
-1056 NEFDTWWTGTGF
+1056 
-1068 YKWWNS
+1068 
-1074 DVTPWFTKEKW
+1074 
-1085 ATFGTN
+1085 
-1091 IKNSLSDKWNEF
+1091 
-1103 SNWWENT
+1103 
-1110 GFYKWWN
+1110 
-1117 DRVKPKFTK
+1117 
-1126 ERWTFSGIKD
+1126 
-1136 GIEQAFNNAIAGAKQ
+1136 
-1151 IWNRFANWINDKLSF
+1151 SF
-1166 SWNAVVVAGREL
+1166 
-1178 VPAGNINLGRIPT
+1178 GRIPMY
-1191 FAEGGFPETGQLFMA
+1191 ADGGLPETGQLFIA
-1206 RENGIN
+1206 REKGLN
-1212 EMVGQIG
+1212 EYVGHIG
-1219 NRNAVVNNDQIVE
+1219 NQSVVANNDQIVQS
-1232 AVSIGVSQG
+1232 VSMG
-1241 VADAVGQILSPYLS
+1241 VAEGVASAVEQILAPYLA
-1255 QIAQNTREV
+1255 QIAQNTREA

-1271 NIGDRD
+1271 NIGDRE
-1277 IARANIRGQ
+1277 IARANARGK

>member
-1 MGAADIDHLEVEIEA
+1 MGAADIDRLEVEVEA

-60 SSGMSNIKT
+60 SSGMSNIKA

-140 KFATAFNQMMVTISK
+140 KFATAFNQMMITISK

-272 YDSAEAYANSFSE
+272 YDSAEAYANSFSD

-331 NAVGLCGET
+331 NAVGLCGEI

-461 FLPIVKNVLPV
+461 LLPIVKNVLPV

-640 RDFGTGLA
+640 NNFGTGFA

-669 ALNTAIYTAL
+669 ALNTAIYAAL
-679 SFGEAFDWKNLG
+679 AFGETFDWNNLG
-691 NSIASGINN
+691 DSIAEGINT
-700 FFSTFDFKAAGKA
+700 FFSTFDFKASGKA

-730 KVKWKDVFDGIKDF
+730 KVKWKDVFSGIADF

-757 GAFALKYAGKV
+757 GAFTLKYAGKV

-822 LDKANDEFKKSL
+822 LDKANEEFKKSL
-834 ESESFSDGFSTG
+834 ESGSFSDGFSTG

-943 VRELKDNLNE
+943 IRELKDNLNE
-953 AWGNFKF
+953 ACGNFKF

-1056 NEFDTWWTGTGF
+1056 DEFDTWWTDAGF

-1271 NIGDRD
+1271 NIGDKD

>member
-1 MGAADIDHLEVEIEA
+1 MGAADIDRLEVEIEA
-16 SAVKANRALDALVS
+16 SAVKANRALDAFIS

-174 QGLKGTQSAAS
+174 QGLKGTQSVAS

-193 LSKVLNTLTTST
+193 LSKVLNTLTAST
-205 QKSGRSFKSFSQIAG
+205 QKSGRSFKSFAQIAG
-220 SFYANFFMIAR
+220 SFYANFFMVAR
-231 GIQKAWKSVTSSMD
+231 GIQKAWKSVMSSMD

-272 YDSAEAYANSFSE
+272 YDSAEAYANSFSD

-302 GDLTLTGNKNLGLDP
+302 GDLTLTDNKTLGLDP

-461 FLPIVKNVLPV
+461 LLPIVKNVLPV

-503 TSKGYGS
+503 TSKGYGT
-510 GLEDLGDDA
+510 GLEDLGEDA

-527 NAANAAKKLKDVT
+527 SAANAAKKLKDVT

-555 GSSSGSGSGA
+555 GSSGSGSGA

-633 ESVYGVA
+633 GSVYGVA
-640 RDFGTGLA
+640 NNFGTGFA

-660 GDVGMTIAG
+660 GDVGMTIAS
-669 ALNTAIYTAL
+669 ALNTAIYAAL
-679 SFGEAFDWKNLG
+679 AFGETFDWNNLG
-691 NSIASGINN
+691 DSIASGINN
-700 FFSTFDFKAAGKA
+700 FFSTFDFASAAEA
-713 LNTFV
+713 VNTWV
-718 KGLKDAIKEAIK
+718 KGLFET
-730 KVKWKDVFDGIKDF
+730 VKTAVANIDWWEVYSGINDFFKNIDV
-744 LSELDVDTVAILI
+744 STVAIVI
-757 GAFALKYAGKV
+757 GA
-768 LTSTLF
+768 LTIKKIGSIIIEAHIF
-774 KETIASLIAN
+774 KTIASAIGAKISSSIAAVISSKLGLDIAKGAGLSSAFLELGKRMGSTFMKGFKALFGSEAATSALASIN
-784 KFAGAFGASS
+784 PIITAITGITSIIGGAITAVVNFFAMWKDGFSWLNEILMNVGIAIAAIGAVILGVAAAPAAIAAAVVAAVATIAIVVKEHWSEICDTFSKAGEWFGTNVITPITTYFQNLWKNVGGYFKSLWSDISGIWQS
-794 VTSMLSYI
+794 VSGWFSDNVIEPIVSFFTGLATRVQQIFEGLWI
-802 IPITV
+802 IIQAVWITV
-807 SLAVGIASVKIGKDS
+807 SEIFNTYVVTPIMELVQTLSDVITTIANVLWQTIQ
-822 LDKANDEFKKSL
+822 
-834 ESESFSDGFSTG
+834 
-846 VKTTLN
+846 TT
-852 PFGWIDAIGGGIISG
+852 WGIIAG
-867 QPDLEWLKDMP
+867 VFQT
-878 NQEDYKNLDDYN
+878 Y
-890 KALDNF
+890 
-896 NKNLEETNGQFSG
+896 
-909 GFSLKEWVDEW
+909 
-920 KALNGLDDV
+920 
-929 DLHAEVVLPNLQDK
+929 VVTPISNIIQTMCTTIK
-943 VRELKDNLNE
+943 TV
-953 AWGNFKF
+953 
-960 NLSVEIDNI
+960 LST
-969 KEKLSQK
+969 L
-976 WGEAQQYAED
+976 W
-986 NIFPWFTKEKWV
+986 
-998 EIGNGIKDGLSEKW
+998 NGIKSIMLTVS
-1012 NEFST
+1012 
-1017 WWSETGIVVWWDE
+1017 GIVTTYVIT
-1030 NVAPWFT
+1030 P
-1037 KEKWNELG
+1037 
-1045 DNVKNGLSEKW
+1045 
-1056 NEFDTWWTGTGF
+1056 
-1068 YKWWNS
+1068 
-1074 DVTPWFTKEKW
+1074 VTNAF
-1085 ATFGTN
+1085 
-1091 IKNSLSDKWNEF
+1091 NSLWNA
-1103 SNWWENT
+1103 
-1110 GFYKWWN
+1110 
-1117 DRVKPKFTK
+1117 
-1126 ERWTFSGIKD
+1126 IKAGVVGAMNAVIA
-1136 GIEQAFNNAIAGAKQ
+1136 GIESAI
-1151 IWNRFANWINDKLSF
+1151 NWIVNGINTIIGGFNKVV
-1166 SWNAVVVAGREL
+1166 SWAAKVAEVDWGGVDL
-1178 VPAGNINLGRIPT
+1178 IPNVSLGRISMY
-1191 FAEGGFPETGQLFMA
+1191 ADGGLPETGELFMA
-1206 RENGIN
+1206 RENGLN
-1212 EMVGQIG
+1212 EMVGRIG
-1219 NRNAVVNNDQIVE
+1219 SHHAVANNDQIV
-1232 AVSIGVSQG
+1232 AGITSGVYQ
-1241 VADAVGQILSPYLS
+1241 ANEE
-1255 QIAQNTREV
+1255 QNALLREQNSLLRQLLE
-1264 ADKDMSV
+1264 KDMSV
-1271 NIGDRD
+1271 NIGDKD

-1286 RAMGLTLR
+1286 RSMGLTLR

>member
-1 MGAADIDHLEVEIEA
+1 MGAADIDRLEVGIEVP
-16 SAVKANRALDALVS
+16 AVKASRALDAFIS

-69 SDFTRLSSNI
+69 SDFTRLSKNI
-79 QKIASINTASINA
+79 EKIASINTASINS

-193 LSKVLNTLTTST
+193 LSKVLNTLTTRT
-205 QKSGRSFKSFSQIAG
+205 QKSGRSFKSFAQIAG

-231 GIQKAWKSVTSSMD
+231 GIQKAWKSVMSSMD

-257 DKIGTEFGKQFEQYG
+257 DKIGTEFGRQFEQYG
-272 YDSAEAYANSFSE
+272 YDSAEAYANSFSD

-302 GDLTLTGNKNLGLDP
+302 GDLALTGNKNLGLDP

-461 FLPIVKNVLPV
+461 LLPIVKNVLPV

-503 TSKGYGS
+503 TSKGYGT
-510 GLEDLGDDA
+510 GLEDLGEDA

-527 NAANAAKKLKDVT
+527 SAANAAKKLKDVT

-555 GSSSGSGSGA
+555 GSSGSGSGA

-571 SGAIADALKDYET
+571 SGAIAEALKDYET

-633 ESVYGVA
+633 GSVYGVA
-640 RDFGTGLA
+640 NNFGTGFA

-679 SFGEAFDWKNLG
+679 SFGETFDWNNLG
-691 NSIASGINN
+691 DSIAEGINK
-700 FFSTFDFKAAGKA
+700 FFSTFDFASAAEAVNTWAKGLFGTVKAAVANIDWWEVYSGINDFFK
-713 LNTFV
+713 N
-718 KGLKDAIKEAIK
+718 I
-730 KVKWKDVFDGIKDF
+730 DV
-744 LSELDVDTVAILI
+744 STVAIVI
-757 GAFALKYAGKV
+757 GA
-768 LTSTLF
+768 LTIKKIGSIIIEAHIF
-774 KETIASLIAN
+774 KTIASVIGAEISSSIAAVISSKLGLDIAKGSGLSSAFLELGKRMGN
-784 KFAGAFGASS
+784 TFMAGFKALFGSEAATSALAFINPIITAITGITSIIGGAITAVVNFFAMWKDGFSWLNEIL
-794 VTSMLSYI
+794 MN
-802 IPITV
+802 
-807 SLAVGIASVKIGKDS
+807 VGIAIAAIGAVILGVAAAPAAIAAAVVAAVATIAVVVKEHWSEICDTFSKAGEWFGTNVITPIVTYFQS
-822 LDKANDEFKKSL
+822 LWKNVGGYFKSL
-834 ESESFSDGFSTG
+834 WSDISKIWQSVSGWFSDNVIEPIVSFFTGLATRVQQVFEGLWIIIQAVWCIVSTVFDTLIVQPIANLISDLSSLISTVANTVWGIIKGIWGIVAG
-846 VKTTLN
+846 VFTTYVATPISNIVTTLSKT
-852 PFGWIDAIGGGIISG
+852 IKTI
-867 QPDLEWLKDMP
+867 
-878 NQEDYKNLDDYN
+878 
-890 KALDNF
+890 
-896 NKNLEETNGQFSG
+896 
-909 GFSLKEWVDEW
+909 
-920 KALNGLDDV
+920 
-929 DLHAEVVLPNLQDK
+929 
-943 VRELKDNLNE
+943 
-953 AWGNFKF
+953 
-960 NLSVEIDNI
+960 LST
-969 KEKLSQK
+969 L
-976 WGEAQQYAED
+976 W
-986 NIFPWFTKEKWV
+986 
-998 EIGNGIKDGLSEKW
+998 NGIKSVM
-1012 NEFST
+1012 ST
-1017 WWSETGIVVWWDE
+1017 AANIVSSYV
-1030 NVAPWFT
+1030 
-1037 KEKWNELG
+1037 
-1045 DNVKNGLSEKW
+1045 
-1056 NEFDTWWTGTGF
+1056 
-1068 YKWWNS
+1068 
-1074 DVTPWFTKEKW
+1074 VTPIEKAFNFLW
-1085 ATFGTN
+1085 KAISAGVVGAMNSVITRIESTINWIIDGVNN
-1091 IKNSLSDKWNEF
+1091 IIGKFNRVVSFAAKITGSDW
-1103 SNWWENT
+1103 
-1110 GFYKWWN
+1110 GGV
-1117 DRVKPKFTK
+1117 DLVP
-1126 ERWTFSGIKD
+1126 GIK
-1136 GIEQAFNNAIAGAKQ
+1136 IP
-1151 IWNRFANWINDKLSF
+1151 RFAD
-1166 SWNAVVVAGREL
+1166 
-1178 VPAGNINLGRIPT
+1178 
-1191 FAEGGFPETGQLFMA
+1191 GGFPETGELFMA
-1206 RENGIN
+1206 RENGLN
-1212 EMVGQIG
+1212 EMVGRIG
-1219 NRNAVVNNDQIVE
+1219 NHHAVANNDQIV
-1232 AVSIGVSQG
+1232 AGITSGVYQ
-1241 VADAVGQILSPYLS
+1241 ANEE
-1255 QIAQNTREV
+1255 QNALLREQNSLLRQLLE
-1264 ADKDMSV
+1264 KDMSV

-1286 RAMGLTLR
+1286 RAMGLILK

>member
-1 MGAADIDHLEVEIEA
+1 MGAADIDRLEVEIEA
-16 SAVKANRALDALVS
+16 SAVKANRALDSFIS

-69 SDFTRLSSNI
+69 SDFTSLSENI
-79 QKIASINTASINA
+79 KNIASINTASINS
-92 TSSALGVMAK
+92 TSSALGMMAK
-102 QLSSFSAA
+102 QLSSFNAA

-205 QKSGRSFKSFSQIAG
+205 QKSGRSFKSFAQIAC
-220 SFYANFFMIAR
+220 SFYANCFMVAR
-231 GIQKAWKSVTSSMD
+231 GIQKAWKSVMSSMD

-272 YDSAEAYANSFSE
+272 YDSAEAYANSFSD

-348 SMLAAD
+348 SMLSAD

-396 AYNLGVT
+396 AYNLGAT

-461 FLPIVKNVLPV
+461 LLPIVKNVLPV
-472 INAMVMALNR
+472 VNAMVMALNR

-503 TSKGYGS
+503 TSKGYGT
-510 GLEDLGDDA
+510 GLEDLGEDA
-519 DDAADSLG
+519 DNAADNLG
-527 NAANAAKKLKDVT
+527 SAANAAKKLKDVT

-555 GSSSGSGSGA
+555 GSSGSGSGA

-571 SGAIADALKDYET
+571 SGAIADALKNYET

-604 CSAFKRGDYEGIGTY
+604 CSAFKRGDYKGIGTY

-633 ESVYGVA
+633 ESVYGMA
-640 RDFGTGLA
+640 RDFGSGFA

-660 GDVGMTIAG
+660 GNVGTTIAG

-679 SFGEAFDWKNLG
+679 SFGETFDWNNLG
-691 NSIASGINN
+691 DSIAEGINK
-700 FFSTFDFKAAGKA
+700 FFSTFDFKSAGKA
-713 LNTFV
+713 FNTFV
-718 KGLKDAIKEAIK
+718 KGLKDAITEAIK
-730 KVKWKDVFDGIKDF
+730 KVKWKDVFKGISDF
-744 LSELDVDTVAILI
+744 LSELDVDTIAILI
-757 GAFALKYAGKV
+757 GAFTLKYAGKV
-768 LTSTLF
+768 LTSALF

-784 KFAGAFGASS
+784 KFASAFGASS

-807 SLAVGIASVKIGKDS
+807 SLAVGIASVKVGKDS
-822 LDKANDEFKKSL
+822 LDKANDDFKKSL
-834 ESESFSDGFSTG
+834 ESGSFSDGFSTG

-896 NKNLEETNGQFSG
+896 NKNLEETTGQFSG
-909 GFSLKEWVDEW
+909 GFSLKEWIDEW

-929 DLHAEVVLPNLQDK
+929 DLHAEDVLPNLQEK
-943 VRELKDNLNE
+943 IGQLKDNLNE

-969 KEKLSQK
+969 KEKIAEK
-976 WGEAQQYAED
+976 WGEAKQYAED

-998 EIGNGIKDGLSEKW
+998 EIGSGIKDGLSEKW
-1012 NEFST
+1012 NEFSE
-1017 WWSETGIVVWWDE
+1017 WWSETGIVAWWDE

-1056 NEFDTWWTGTGF
+1056 DEFDAWWTVTGF

-1074 DVTPWFTKEKW
+1074 NVTPWFTKEKW
-1085 ATFGTN
+1085 TTFGTN
-1091 IKNSLSDKWNEF
+1091 IKDGLSGKWNEF

-1117 DRVKPKFTK
+1117 ERVKPKFTK
-1126 ERWTFSGIKD
+1126 ERWTFNGIKD
-1136 GIEQAFNNAIAGAKQ
+1136 GIEQAFNNAIGGAKQ
-1151 IWNRFANWINDKLSF
+1151 IWNNFANWVNDKLSF
-1166 SWNAVVVAGREL
+1166 SWNAVVIAGREL
-1178 VPAGNINLGRIPT
+1178 VPAGSINLGRIPT
-1191 FAEGGFPETGQLFMA
+1191 FEQGGFPETGQLFMA

-1219 NRNAVVNNDQIVE
+1219 NRNAVANNDQIVE
-1232 AVSIGVSQG
+1232 AVSIGVSNG
-1241 VADAVGQILSPYLS
+1241 VADAVQQALAPYLS

-1264 ADKDMSV
+1264 ADKNFS
-1271 NIGDRD
+1271 
-1277 IARANIRGQ
+1277 ANIDGRTLVSEIDNRRNRNGFQ
-1286 RAMGLTLR
+1286 FLT
-1294 TT
+1294 T